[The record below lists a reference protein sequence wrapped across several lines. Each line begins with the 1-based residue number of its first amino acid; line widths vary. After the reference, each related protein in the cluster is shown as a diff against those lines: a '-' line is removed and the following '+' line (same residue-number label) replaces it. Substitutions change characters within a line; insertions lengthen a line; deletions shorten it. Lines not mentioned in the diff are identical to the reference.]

1 MPRDAMAEWLAKRN
15 AEKAAQRATPEHG
28 AVRQAQIKV
37 DQILE
42 QAKKTTTALTG
53 VKTGKTEKSSTPV
66 RQEEGRDAM
75 AEWLAARKESKVQQ
89 IAEQG
94 KYAVRNVGAL
104 YKAAT
109 GMWGELRKANEWQ
122 GLGVDAGIRQGYQAR
137 VPVRGGSQLQQQA
150 ENALQM
156 DKTGPYRQRLT
167 RVRGESL
174 EKLFTDSLNQ
184 NQTAEQHGQTIRQE
198 LQELRTA
205 GESGTDAAAAKEK
218 WDDVASRLY
227 YLAYSQSMSSDEY
240 NKLVSEVYDAYDA
253 YRSGVKGRSFGQRE
267 QKWTDALRGPVM
279 GDENYTA
286 AGKAQQNAMLAAAGG
301 IPTDRNTFGYEL
313 RYNQSTTRENIQ
325 YKSVDQLLDAAGK
338 HVDPQ
343 ADVTSQSQG
352 AATDAAIFGYLANVA
367 MTQEQYDRYM
377 QALDRYVKNAP
388 ATRAVSGYGTSDVV
402 SQLETYRQQ
411 REANGLRANEKGA
424 EDALNSYPEMS
435 AGSFLD
441 QVASGSERARDNLFQ
456 KYPAGLEQLLV
467 RGGGYAGK
475 ALGSLLNGFGAF
487 ENDLGDYFAAGGE
500 ENINYQNP
508 EWQEAKYQDWVRGRE
523 TSDLLQN
530 GGKFERWAAEQ
541 IPALPTA
548 ALEMAAA
555 STIAGAATGTME
567 SFAGGARQVSPLVT
581 SAATKAEKFAQMA
594 KQGSNIVTSSF
605 AAINSYG
612 EAESNGDA
620 RGEQFIRFAAGGL
633 LEYGT
638 NMLFG
643 GNPLIDAGDTGKV
656 TELVYKMTNNE
667 TIRKIV
673 SSAAFDRIGEG
684 LEEVAS
690 AIGSA
695 ALDYALTGEADLSWD
710 ELRDEFISGFALAM
724 ILSIGPDTAEVL
736 AKNDHEGNAKRI
748 TMFDA
753 AAQSDRG
760 ELNLQMGKY
769 AVEFLAGDEDM
780 MLANGWD
787 HVQRSAAKKS
797 WAQAVNEYNTVYR
810 NLVDAEAYWAKTG
823 EGKAYRGTDA
833 ERVIADARGSI
844 EGVDAKT
851 FSAETLEE
859 NVRQIRQAWDS
870 AEENATNFA
879 MTGRMD
885 AEIAK
890 MARIAESYL
899 DKAVQDGTMDAMTA
913 LNLRN
918 ELSMINEGA
927 TATLQAYLNAR
938 YGEGTPQ
945 TETRQE
951 PVQEATQDVNV
962 IRAEAENNAAV
973 NAAETGGIDNGRTE
987 IFDGGSQRDAGLG
1000 TGEQTGGMAAGAAAA
1015 EGERRNAYAGAGENG
1030 PANRRANLRPED
1042 AARAE
1047 RLNRYASL
1055 QSDTSL
1061 AQLVRG
1067 GSDAVTLAVIP
1078 ESMYDD
1084 GMREAKQAG
1093 TALGVDVVFVRG
1105 SMAMQRGDQL
1115 MRING
1120 VYDAAAKRAVVSATD
1135 IQYDGGKLAQHELFH
1150 VRANKDPALVQQA
1163 LQKVRET
1170 FGEEAFEQVAREYVQ
1185 SYSGAYQS
1193 MEDVY
1198 EEVLADAYAG
1208 MNRFRAGATHFTE
1221 AVQSEVQQSERASE
1235 PAQTS
1240 QETRGSPPA
1249 NVEERSGNP
1258 EKGKTFWE
1266 KMRAWKE
1273 GGAPDAAMEPSRT
1286 LQQAGI
1292 NELISLSS
1300 MLEKADGK
1308 SQTMREAIY
1317 DNLKY
1322 LQDDLIRPMAVGKK
1336 GDTLYCVVPART
1348 SMDMPRVVE
1357 MRKTNAGYE
1366 VEKVS
1371 SLSNAAIIKTL
1382 EGSDL
1387 LSANVQALDHAIQD
1401 FGYQTKAN
1409 AQLWVR
1415 PEKAKNGVPFADIF
1429 EARDARDFEA
1439 KFSLEEKQY
1448 ARVINEQLLENRDRI
1463 LEIEPVYELT
1473 GGEFAQGDKKL
1484 SDAVME
1490 EFEKFGGEVEREGF
1504 GAIKFSKKRIKNDIM
1519 HGIGRMKAMTF
1530 AAVPSVIQNGVE
1542 IGSEA
1547 NWKGRGYDTYVF
1559 AAPAKF
1565 GETNLL
1571 IGAVVTRDNRENKF
1585 YLHEVVDSEG
1595 NAIKIDRETGE
1606 IKTSSAVADGWASTP
1621 DALSKDRIAQTEGE
1635 VKQRFS
1641 LSEPVE
1647 RAGNLIAEH
1656 NLTQEKLEKAL
1667 EIGAFPSPSIAIVQA
1682 EQGHTNYGDYSVVF
1696 PASTIDPEADSRN
1709 RVYGADAW
1717 TPTSSNATVEYR
1729 VDADA
1734 KRAFE
1739 RSIRDLSGQVADGIF
1754 RGDSTL
1760 GKAGIEEET
1769 TKTSREIAEQIAQ
1782 YPEVKAAYLA
1792 DKGENISPVYK
1803 DREYDNI
1810 GNAALQRYTD
1820 NVGVQNLARIIVQMY
1835 VGDANSVAQAELQR
1849 VRQAIG
1855 EEYAERFARILDRK
1869 PERKAER
1876 VSEYAENKM
1885 YSGTRAED
1893 FIRHAWEMVQDGG
1906 QNRGEADKMAMQ
1918 DELDRKAPTQKV
1930 AAWAEKRLQDVIG
1943 EGGIYNNEDRY
1954 TSRGDRRSF
1963 EQTHWELN
1971 AENLVRAMAQA
1982 EERGANIMWYDAG
1995 GLLAAATPEYR
2006 SISEIHADEGR
2017 LQTLEQEAYEGKVM
2031 ELQQSLDNV
2040 VERILQETRHKAYGY
2055 QDESQLIT
2063 EALIKTAQGGDS
2075 LQSIREGMAAEEYDI
2090 DRATAMQIQE
2100 LFQQAKEIPTS
2111 YFEAKPQRVV
2121 GFDEAVALLAPAS
2134 APADLMARAEDA
2146 GLRVIRYTGQKDRIR
2161 VANELPGVKFSV
2173 QEELQ
2178 DIRENGI
2185 RGKELASEREETQP
2199 EDVLGYADDMGEP
2212 VLSESYFR
2220 DWVQQ
2225 QTNAMPQGFVWG
2237 KDVPFYSQTTDL
2249 SPKQAV
2255 ELLEAV
2261 TGKRW
2266 RVEPRKNGGWRAV
2279 ETDFAAKQ
2287 GMYTPQEAANRLN
2300 AAKKARAD
2308 ADAAAYRNG
2317 EAPARATTVAAE
2329 GVAKDS
2335 FRATP
2340 ALDKIGV
2347 KIDMGVTDYR
2357 TTKEMRQRAE
2367 AEYQTDKLIS
2377 KAERRWGATALEK
2390 NFARD
2395 IAAGR
2400 YSYADIPDTAR
2411 WDTVTD
2417 LANLYIDK
2425 RMLGEDLRLQ
2435 RKYAIRDALLY
2446 KAMELLPDELEL
2458 MSDPGGFDKE
2468 ALLVLNY
2475 RTPQRSMLKMF
2486 GDKRGEEINRYYF
2499 DPVTRNEA
2507 ERLRWMNRQLD
2518 AVREF
2523 QGEGDKVKGLNKAE
2537 SAYVHMALDIEA
2549 TVQRI
2554 NQSPNKAAI
2563 QKAVTELTKME
2574 TAQKASP
2581 DAEAREA
2588 EIQRVATELDLN
2600 AAESK
2605 WAQQYAQFLTQK
2617 DGIKGEIDEKKCA
2630 AAVKQYRQL
2639 FDDYYNAIA
2648 DFLVSHGDEPIGKID
2663 YYAPHLSTADK
2674 VNLLNQAFEALGFNA
2689 SATRLPAEIAG
2700 RTEDF
2705 RPNKRWTPFFQSR
2718 EGTQTEYDIVHG
2730 FESYVTYLSDVLFHT
2745 DDIQKIRALE
2755 NYTRLG
2761 GKNDFKNSLAEAIE
2775 LSRSGQRDEKLD
2787 FLRELKR
2794 VDDFAEPTT
2803 AEINKQ
2809 LDQYIAELFAAEKN
2823 NTRYSDL
2830 AVWLKNYGDVL
2841 AGKQFGGDR
2850 GAEHRGGRG
2859 ILKLGTQLTQA
2870 FARANVAGNVSSAV
2884 NQIAQL
2890 PTILG
2895 ERSKRSIAQA
2905 TAEFATGKLRQFQMD
2920 SDFITGK
2927 KGVDYISNTFADS
2940 FMSGMFKP
2948 AEFVDT
2954 MMSTIA
2960 ARAAYLDAIRDGKT
2974 HEEAMRAAD
2983 AYARSIMGDRTKGA
2997 KPLMFHSKT
3006 PVMQM
3011 VNMFQ
3016 IEALN
3021 SWEHVSQDLPR
3032 QFRQI
3037 AAESGKAKAARVL
3050 SSVILKTVLA
3060 AFVVNRVTEEL
3071 YGGTPAPFD
3080 IIGMC
3085 MNFIAS
3091 GEGLTTNDWIRYM
3104 LNKASNA
3111 MFGVDLFDDVP
3122 TPQEGFD
3129 WGNAV
3134 EDTLYNISNEVP
3146 FLSNLSGMVGVGDR
3160 TLMMPD
3166 LFGKGKDLWDAATEH
3181 GLISPESGEALL
3193 GLVTQAIP
3201 GGRQINKTYSGIKTI
3216 VEGGR
3221 TKGFGDKE
3229 RLQYPVERNVGTA
3242 LQNIL
3247 FGPNATP
3254 QANAYWASGLSSLS
3268 TKDTQTWQTLSKDG
3282 ADPIE
3287 TYNLLHEFI
3296 KINAD
3301 DTLTTDQA
3309 QRDIRDAINN
3319 SSLTDE
3325 QKAYLFRQEFGR
3337 RNKETGEYEHATDAM
3352 FETLMD
3358 EGVSWDGVT
3367 QFYNKLMQADG
3378 DENLSTNDKN
3388 RQKRTAIR
3396 ELDVRDSVK
3405 AYTYAEVFGVT
3416 DKETGAKST
3425 SKDEVFANMMDAGM
3439 SWDDVMDVYE
3449 EYRTLY
3455 EDESLSSSQQ
3465 ASEFAYWLDQHN
3477 IKGKKREAIRN
3488 GLKYY
3493 QMFAQEAERYTNL
3506 TEAGLSATDAKKVSD
3521 KLASAKGTGENGQLT
3536 TNDKVDVLLKQ
3547 NLTDTSLY
3555 KALSTVLSEETYDK
3569 LTEARSGGIGAKI
3582 WMQYWKK
3589 KAELSADKDAN
3600 GKSISGSKKA
3610 KILALINSLQL
3621 TAEQKDLLYRAEGYA
3636 ERDLYKAPW
3645 H

>member
-94 KYAVRNVGAL
+94 KYAVRNVGSL

-167 RVRGESL
+167 RSRGESL

-184 NQTAEQHGQTIRQE
+184 NKTAEQHGQTIRQE

-227 YLAYSQSMSSDEY
+227 YLAYSQSMSADEY

-286 AGKAQQNAMLAAAGG
+286 AGKAQQDAMLSAAGG
-301 IPTDRNTFGYEL
+301 IPEDRNTFGYEL

-377 QALDRYVKNAP
+377 QALDRYAKNAP

-402 SQLETYRQQ
+402 GQLETYRQQ

-487 ENDLGDYFAAGGE
+487 ENDLGDYFAEGGE

-541 IPALPTA
+541 ISGLTTA

-555 STIAGAATGTME
+555 STIAGAATGTMAN
-567 SFAGGARQVSPLVT
+567 FAGGSRQVSPLVT
-581 SAATKAEKFAQMA
+581 NAATKAEKFAQMA

-724 ILSIGPDTAEVL
+724 VLSIGPDAAEVL

-760 ELNLQMGKY
+760 ELNLQMEKY
-769 AVEFLAGDEDM
+769 AVEFLAGDEDL

-787 HVQRSAAKKS
+787 HLQRSEAKKS

-844 EGVDAKT
+844 EGVDSKT

-859 NVRQIRQAWDS
+859 NVRQIRKAWDS
-870 AEENATNFA
+870 AEENAENFA
-879 MTGRMD
+879 ITGRMD

-890 MARIAESYL
+890 MARTAESYL

-927 TATLQAYLNAR
+927 TANLQAYLNAR

-945 TETRQE
+945 VETQQE
-951 PVQEATQDVNV
+951 TVQEAAQGVNT

-1000 TGEQTGGMAAGAAAA
+1000 TGEQAGGMAAGAAAA
-1015 EGERRNAYAGAGENG
+1015 EGERRNTYTGAGENG

-1042 AARAE
+1042 EARAE

-1084 GMREAKQAG
+1084 GMRAAKQAG
-1093 TALGVDVVFVRG
+1093 AELGVDVVFVRG

-1208 MNRFRAGATHFTE
+1208 MNRFRAGATQFTE

-1240 QETRGSPPA
+1240 QETRGSPEGRFSLAGQKARTA
-1249 NVEERSGNP
+1249 NSQTLQLAEQMEQEGASREEIWQETGWTRTMDGQSWRFEIDNSEAEYRGGGDAQFRKNHADYAEYQDLLQKMFEGTISESEMQRMEQLDDIWSGEYARLRERVESGNATLADVLQHDSLYEAYP
-1258 EKGKTFWE
+1258 ELRDVKVRLESDTGSKN
-1266 KMRAWKE
+1266 
-1273 GGAPDAAMEPSRT
+1273 GSYDPST
-1286 LQQAGI
+1286 NTI
-1292 NELISLSS
+1292 TISEDKPGDSAKVGT
-1300 MLEKADGK
+1300 MLHEI
-1308 SQTMREAIY
+1308 Q
-1317 DNLKY
+1317 
-1322 LQDDLIRPMAVGKK
+1322 
-1336 GDTLYCVVPART
+1336 
-1348 SMDMPRVVE
+1348 
-1357 MRKTNAGYE
+1357 
-1366 VEKVS
+1366 
-1371 SLSNAAIIKTL
+1371 
-1382 EGSDL
+1382 
-1387 LSANVQALDHAIQD
+1387 HAIQQIEGWESGASPEYWAAREYENGD
-1401 FGYQTKAN
+1401 TASDRAQELYSRILNSLDKADQN
-1409 AQLWVR
+1409 KVIRYNELDREMEATFSAD
-1415 PEKAKNGVPFADIF
+1415 PESEAGKRYAKYEAEQDKLYEELYKNEWFRRLLDLQRKMENPQSAYYEMYLNTAGEI
-1429 EARDARDFEA
+1429 EARNVSERYRMAQ
-1439 KFSLEEKQY
+1439 EERRKTAPKGADENTLY
-1448 ARVINEQLLENRDRI
+1448 RGAGGISAEINEQYKSDLERWDRGGRNGNERLILGTTGPILQNLGAEDGNIYLNGWKISKIMRTHKEMSLQTIEALPQVLENPAIVLASRAVDTENANTR
-1463 LEIEPVYELT
+1463 LVM
-1473 GGEFAQGDKKL
+1473 FGDVRAENGK
-1484 SDAVME
+1484 AVQ
-1490 EFEKFGGEVEREGF
+1490 VVL
-1504 GAIKFSKKRIKNDIM
+1504 D
-1519 HGIGRMKAMTF
+1519 
-1530 AAVPSVIQNGVE
+1530 
-1542 IGSEA
+1542 
-1547 NWKGRGYDTYVF
+1547 
-1559 AAPAKF
+1559 
-1565 GETNLL
+1565 LL
-1571 IGAVVTRDNRENKF
+1571 
-1585 YLHEVVDSEG
+1585 
-1595 NAIKIDRETGE
+1595 
-1606 IKTSSAVADGWASTP
+1606 P
-1621 DALSKDRIAQTEGE
+1621 TEGGY
-1635 VKQRFS
+1635 RFEGMQKVNSAYTKDGGRLS
-1641 LSEPVE
+1641 LE
-1647 RAGNLIAEH
+1647 
-1656 NLTQEKLEKAL
+1656 
-1667 EIGAFPSPSIAIVQA
+1667 
-1682 EQGHTNYGDYSVVF
+1682 
-1696 PASTIDPEADSRN
+1696 DSD
-1709 RVYGADAW
+1709 VLY
-1717 TPTSSNATVEYR
+1717 T
-1729 VDADA
+1729 DA
-1734 KRAFE
+1734 KRAAQVL
-1739 RSIRDLSGQVADGIF
+1739 RSLGYQSGSPDGSHKGGYIGSIAYDADGVKIF
-1754 RGDSTL
+1754 GE
-1760 GKAGIEEET
+1760 KF
-1769 TKTSREIAEQIAQ
+1769 TS
-1782 YPEVKAAYLA
+1782 
-1792 DKGENISPVYK
+1792 
-1803 DREYDNI
+1803 
-1810 GNAALQRYTD
+1810 
-1820 NVGVQNLARIIVQMY
+1820 
-1835 VGDANSVAQAELQR
+1835 
-1849 VRQAIG
+1849 
-1855 EEYAERFARILDRK
+1855 
-1869 PERKAER
+1869 
-1876 VSEYAENKM
+1876 
-1885 YSGTRAED
+1885 
-1893 FIRHAWEMVQDGG
+1893 
-1906 QNRGEADKMAMQ
+1906 
-1918 DELDRKAPTQKV
+1918 
-1930 AAWAEKRLQDVIG
+1930 VIG
-1943 EGGIYNNEDRY
+1943 
-1954 TSRGDRRSF
+1954 T
-1963 EQTHWELN
+1963 
-1971 AENLVRAMAQA
+1971 
-1982 EERGANIMWYDAG
+1982 
-1995 GLLAAATPEYR
+1995 
-2006 SISEIHADEGR
+2006 
-2017 LQTLEQEAYEGKVM
+2017 LQ
-2031 ELQQSLDNV
+2031 
-2040 VERILQETRHKAYGY
+2040 
-2055 QDESQLIT
+2055 
-2063 EALIKTAQGGDS
+2063 
-2075 LQSIREGMAAEEYDI
+2075 
-2090 DRATAMQIQE
+2090 
-2100 LFQQAKEIPTS
+2100 
-2111 YFEAKPQRVV
+2111 
-2121 GFDEAVALLAPAS
+2121 
-2134 APADLMARAEDA
+2134 
-2146 GLRVIRYTGQKDRIR
+2146 
-2161 VANELPGVKFSV
+2161 KFSV

-2185 RGKELASEREETQP
+2185 RGKELASDREETQP
-2199 EDVLGYADDMGEP
+2199 EEVLGYADDRGEP
-2212 VLSESYFR
+2212 ILSESYFR

-2329 GVAKDS
+2329 GVAKDR

-2518 AVREF
+2518 EVREF

-2574 TAQKASP
+2574 TAQKDSP

-2588 EIQRVATELDLN
+2588 EIQRVATDLNLN

-2605 WAQQYAQFLTQK
+2605 WAQQYAQFLAQK

-2954 MMSTIA
+2954 TMSTIA

-2974 HEEAMRAAD
+2974 HEEAMRSAD

-3080 IIGMC
+3080 IIGMS

-3104 LNKASNA
+3104 FNKASNA

-3122 TPQEGFD
+3122 TPQEGFG
-3129 WGNAV
+3129 WGNAA

-3181 GLISPESGEALL
+3181 GLLSPESGEALL

-3301 DTLTTDQA
+3301 DTLTSDQA

-3319 SSLTDE
+3319 SGLTDE

-3425 SKDEVFANMMDAGM
+3425 SKDEAFANMMDAGM

-3455 EDESLSSSQQ
+3455 EDERLSSSQQ

-3477 IKGKKREAIRN
+3477 IKGKKREAIQN

-3536 TNDKVDVLLKQ
+3536 TNDKVDVLLNQ

-3636 ERDLYKAPW
+3636 ERDLYRAPW

>member
-15 AEKAAQRATPEHG
+15 AEKAAQRATPGHG

-42 QAKKTTTALTG
+42 QARKTTTALTG
-53 VKTGKTEKSSTPV
+53 VKTGKTEKSSTQV

-94 KYAVRNVGAL
+94 KYAVRNVGSL

-156 DKTGPYRQRLT
+156 DKAGPYRQRLT
-167 RVRGESL
+167 RSRGESL

-184 NQTAEQHGQTIRQE
+184 NQTAEQHSQTIRQE

-227 YLAYSQSMSSDEY
+227 YLAYSQSMSADEY

-286 AGKAQQNAMLAAAGG
+286 AGKAQQDAMLSAAGG
-301 IPTDRNTFGYEL
+301 IPEDRNTFGYEL

-377 QALDRYVKNAP
+377 QALDRYAKNAP

-402 SQLETYRQQ
+402 GQLETYRQQ

-487 ENDLGDYFAAGGE
+487 ENDLGDYFAEGGE
-500 ENINYQNP
+500 KNINYQNP

-541 IPALPTA
+541 ISGLTTA

-555 STIAGAATGTME
+555 STIAGAATGTMAN
-567 SFAGGARQVSPLVT
+567 FAGGSRQVSPLVT
-581 SAATKAEKFAQMA
+581 NAATKAEKFAQMA

-710 ELRDEFISGFALAM
+710 ELRDEFITGFALAM
-724 ILSIGPDTAEVL
+724 VLSIGPDAAEVL

-760 ELNLQMGKY
+760 ELNLQMEKY
-769 AVEFLAGDEDM
+769 AVEFLAGDEDL

-787 HVQRSAAKKS
+787 HVQRSEAKKS

-833 ERVIADARGSI
+833 ERVIANARGSI
-844 EGVDAKT
+844 EGVDSKT

-859 NVRQIRQAWDS
+859 NVRQIRKAWDS
-870 AEENATNFA
+870 AEENAANFA

-890 MARIAESYL
+890 MARTAESYL

-927 TATLQAYLNAR
+927 TANLQAYLNAR

-945 TETRQE
+945 AETQQE
-951 PVQEATQDVNV
+951 TVQEAAQGVNT

-1000 TGEQTGGMAAGAAAA
+1000 TGEQTGGMAAGAEAA

-1084 GMREAKQAG
+1084 GMRAAKQAG
-1093 TALGVDVVFVRG
+1093 AELGVDVVFVRG

-1208 MNRFRAGATHFTE
+1208 MNRFRAGATQFTE
-1221 AVQSEVQQSERASE
+1221 TVQGEVQQRERASE

-1240 QETRGSPPA
+1240 QETRGSPEGRFSLAGQKARTA
-1249 NVEERSGNP
+1249 NSQTLQLAEQMEQEGASREEIWQETGWTRTMDGQSWRFEIDNSEAEYRGGGDAQFRKNHADYAEYQDLLQKMFEGTISESEMQRMEQLDDIWSGEYARLRERVESGNATLADVLQHDSLYEAYP
-1258 EKGKTFWE
+1258 ELRDVKVRLESDTGSKN
-1266 KMRAWKE
+1266 
-1273 GGAPDAAMEPSRT
+1273 GSYDPST
-1286 LQQAGI
+1286 NTI
-1292 NELISLSS
+1292 TISEDKPGDSAKVGT
-1300 MLEKADGK
+1300 MLHEI
-1308 SQTMREAIY
+1308 Q
-1317 DNLKY
+1317 
-1322 LQDDLIRPMAVGKK
+1322 
-1336 GDTLYCVVPART
+1336 
-1348 SMDMPRVVE
+1348 
-1357 MRKTNAGYE
+1357 
-1366 VEKVS
+1366 
-1371 SLSNAAIIKTL
+1371 
-1382 EGSDL
+1382 
-1387 LSANVQALDHAIQD
+1387 HAIQQIEGWESGASPEYWAAREYESGD
-1401 FGYQTKAN
+1401 TASDRAQELYSRILNSLDKADQN
-1409 AQLWVR
+1409 KVIRYNELDREMEATFSAD
-1415 PEKAKNGVPFADIF
+1415 PESEAGKRYAKYEEEQDKLYEELYKNEWFRRLLDLQRQMENPQSAYYEMYLNTAGEI
-1429 EARDARDFEA
+1429 EARNVSERYRLAQ
-1439 KFSLEEKQY
+1439 EERRKTAPKGADENTLY
-1448 ARVINEQLLENRDRI
+1448 RGAGGISAEINEQYKSDLERWDRGGRNGNERLILGTTGPILQNLGAEDGNIYLNGWKISKIMRTHKEMSLQTIEALPQVLENPAIVLASRAVDTENANTR
-1463 LEIEPVYELT
+1463 LVM
-1473 GGEFAQGDKKL
+1473 FGDVRAENGK
-1484 SDAVME
+1484 AVQ
-1490 EFEKFGGEVEREGF
+1490 VVL
-1504 GAIKFSKKRIKNDIM
+1504 D
-1519 HGIGRMKAMTF
+1519 
-1530 AAVPSVIQNGVE
+1530 
-1542 IGSEA
+1542 
-1547 NWKGRGYDTYVF
+1547 
-1559 AAPAKF
+1559 
-1565 GETNLL
+1565 LL
-1571 IGAVVTRDNRENKF
+1571 
-1585 YLHEVVDSEG
+1585 
-1595 NAIKIDRETGE
+1595 
-1606 IKTSSAVADGWASTP
+1606 P
-1621 DALSKDRIAQTEGE
+1621 TEGGY
-1635 VKQRFS
+1635 RFEGMQKVNSAYTKDGGRLS
-1641 LSEPVE
+1641 LE
-1647 RAGNLIAEH
+1647 
-1656 NLTQEKLEKAL
+1656 
-1667 EIGAFPSPSIAIVQA
+1667 
-1682 EQGHTNYGDYSVVF
+1682 
-1696 PASTIDPEADSRN
+1696 DSD
-1709 RVYGADAW
+1709 VLY
-1717 TPTSSNATVEYR
+1717 T
-1729 VDADA
+1729 DA
-1734 KRAFE
+1734 KRAAQVL
-1739 RSIRDLSGQVADGIF
+1739 RSLGYRSGSPDGSHKGGYIGSIAYDADGVKISGEKF
-1754 RGDSTL
+1754 
-1760 GKAGIEEET
+1760 
-1769 TKTSREIAEQIAQ
+1769 TS
-1782 YPEVKAAYLA
+1782 
-1792 DKGENISPVYK
+1792 
-1803 DREYDNI
+1803 
-1810 GNAALQRYTD
+1810 
-1820 NVGVQNLARIIVQMY
+1820 
-1835 VGDANSVAQAELQR
+1835 
-1849 VRQAIG
+1849 
-1855 EEYAERFARILDRK
+1855 
-1869 PERKAER
+1869 
-1876 VSEYAENKM
+1876 
-1885 YSGTRAED
+1885 
-1893 FIRHAWEMVQDGG
+1893 
-1906 QNRGEADKMAMQ
+1906 
-1918 DELDRKAPTQKV
+1918 
-1930 AAWAEKRLQDVIG
+1930 VIG
-1943 EGGIYNNEDRY
+1943 
-1954 TSRGDRRSF
+1954 T
-1963 EQTHWELN
+1963 
-1971 AENLVRAMAQA
+1971 
-1982 EERGANIMWYDAG
+1982 
-1995 GLLAAATPEYR
+1995 
-2006 SISEIHADEGR
+2006 
-2017 LQTLEQEAYEGKVM
+2017 LQ
-2031 ELQQSLDNV
+2031 
-2040 VERILQETRHKAYGY
+2040 
-2055 QDESQLIT
+2055 
-2063 EALIKTAQGGDS
+2063 
-2075 LQSIREGMAAEEYDI
+2075 
-2090 DRATAMQIQE
+2090 
-2100 LFQQAKEIPTS
+2100 
-2111 YFEAKPQRVV
+2111 
-2121 GFDEAVALLAPAS
+2121 
-2134 APADLMARAEDA
+2134 
-2146 GLRVIRYTGQKDRIR
+2146 
-2161 VANELPGVKFSV
+2161 KFSV

-2185 RGKELASEREETQP
+2185 RGKELASDREETQP
-2199 EDVLGYADDMGEP
+2199 EDVLGYADDTGTLYAQFAREKVYDNLGNAVLQKYTDSVGVERLAWIAAQMDMGDARSVAATELQNIRQVVKEDYAERFGEKLDQKP
-2212 VLSESYFR
+2212 NLKEQRVNEYADRVMGDSSRAESFLRHAWEMVQGVGRTVAAEQRGTVQQTPPESYFR

-2287 GMYTPQEAANRLN
+2287 GIYTPQEAANRLN

-2458 MSDPGGFDKE
+2458 MSDPNGFNKE

-2523 QGEGDKVKGLNKAE
+2523 QGEGDKAKGLNKAE

-2588 EIQRVATELDLN
+2588 EIQRVATDLDLN

-2954 MMSTIA
+2954 TMSTIA

-3080 IIGMC
+3080 IIGMS

-3111 MFGVDLFDDVP
+3111 MFGTDLFDDVP

-3129 WGNAV
+3129 WGNAA

-3181 GLISPESGEALL
+3181 GLLSPESGEALL

-3254 QANAYWASGLSSLS
+3254 EANAYWASGLSSLS
-3268 TKDTQTWQTLSKDG
+3268 AKDTQTWQTLSKDG

-3301 DTLTTDQA
+3301 DTLTSDQA

-3319 SSLTDE
+3319 SGLTDE

-3352 FETLMD
+3352 FEALMD

-3378 DENLSTNDKN
+3378 DENLSNNDKN

-3477 IKGKKREAIRN
+3477 IKGKKREAIQN

-3582 WMQYWKK
+3582 WMQYWRK

-3636 ERDLYKAPW
+3636 ERDLYRAPW

>member
-15 AEKAAQRATPEHG
+15 AEKAAQRATPGHG

-42 QAKKTTTALTG
+42 QARKTTTALTG

-94 KYAVRNVGAL
+94 KYAVRNVGSL

-227 YLAYSQSMSSDEY
+227 YLAYSQSMSADEY
-240 NKLVSEVYDAYDA
+240 NKLVSEVYDAYDE

-286 AGKAQQNAMLAAAGG
+286 AGKAQQDAMLAAAGG
-301 IPTDRNTFGYEL
+301 IPEDRNTFGYEL

-377 QALDRYVKNAP
+377 QALDRYAKNAP

-402 SQLETYRQQ
+402 GQLETYRQQ

-487 ENDLGDYFAAGGE
+487 ENDLGDYFAEGGE
-500 ENINYQNP
+500 KNINYQNP
-508 EWQEAKYQDWVRGRE
+508 EWKEAKYQDWVRGRE

-541 IPALPTA
+541 ISGLTTA

-555 STIAGAATGTME
+555 STIAGAATGTMAN
-567 SFAGGARQVSPLVT
+567 FAGGSRQVSPLVT
-581 SAATKAEKFAQMA
+581 NAATKAEKFAQMA

-760 ELNLQMGKY
+760 ELNLQMEKY
-769 AVEFLAGDEDM
+769 AVEFLAGDEDL

-787 HVQRSAAKKS
+787 HVQRSTAKKS

-844 EGVDAKT
+844 EGVDSKT

-870 AEENATNFA
+870 AEENAANFA

-890 MARIAESYL
+890 MARTAESYL

-927 TATLQAYLNAR
+927 TANLQAYLNAR

-945 TETRQE
+945 VETQQE
-951 PVQEATQDVNV
+951 TVQEAAQGVNT

-1000 TGEQTGGMAAGAAAA
+1000 TGEQAGGMAAGAAAA
-1015 EGERRNAYAGAGENG
+1015 EGKRRNTYTGAGENG

-1067 GSDAVTLAVIP
+1067 GSDAVTLAVVP

-1093 TALGVDVVFVRG
+1093 AELGVDVVFVRG

-1135 IQYDGGKLAQHELFH
+1135 IQYDGGQLAQHELFH

-1208 MNRFRAGATHFTE
+1208 MNRFRAGATQFTE
-1221 AVQSEVQQSERASE
+1221 TVQGEVQQSERASE

-1240 QETRGSPPA
+1240 QETRGSPEGRFSLAGQKARTA
-1249 NVEERSGNP
+1249 NSQTLQLAEQMEQEGASREEIWQETGWARTMDGQSWRFEIDNSEAEYRGGGDAQFRKDHADYAEYQDLLQKMFEGTISESEMQRMEQLDDIWSGEYARLRERVESGNATLADVLQHDSLYEAYP
-1258 EKGKTFWE
+1258 ELRDVKVRLESDTGSKN
-1266 KMRAWKE
+1266 
-1273 GGAPDAAMEPSRT
+1273 GSYDPST
-1286 LQQAGI
+1286 NTI
-1292 NELISLSS
+1292 TISEDKPGDSAKVGT
-1300 MLEKADGK
+1300 MLHEI
-1308 SQTMREAIY
+1308 Q
-1317 DNLKY
+1317 
-1322 LQDDLIRPMAVGKK
+1322 
-1336 GDTLYCVVPART
+1336 
-1348 SMDMPRVVE
+1348 
-1357 MRKTNAGYE
+1357 
-1366 VEKVS
+1366 
-1371 SLSNAAIIKTL
+1371 
-1382 EGSDL
+1382 
-1387 LSANVQALDHAIQD
+1387 HAIQQIEGWESGASPEYWAAREYENGD
-1401 FGYQTKAN
+1401 TASDRAQELYSRILNSLDKADQN
-1409 AQLWVR
+1409 KVIRYNELDREMEATFSAD
-1415 PEKAKNGVPFADIF
+1415 PESEAGKRYAKYEAEQDKLYEELYKNEWFRRLLDLQRKMENPQSAYYEMYLNTAGEI
-1429 EARDARDFEA
+1429 EARNVSERYRMAQ
-1439 KFSLEEKQY
+1439 EERRKTAPKGADENTLY
-1448 ARVINEQLLENRDRI
+1448 RGAGGISAEINEQYKSDLERWDRGGRNGNERLILGTTGPILQNLGAEDGNIYLNGWKISKIMRTHKEMSLQTIEALPQVLENPAIVLASRAVDTENANTR
-1463 LEIEPVYELT
+1463 LVM
-1473 GGEFAQGDKKL
+1473 FGDVRAENGK
-1484 SDAVME
+1484 AVQ
-1490 EFEKFGGEVEREGF
+1490 VVL
-1504 GAIKFSKKRIKNDIM
+1504 D
-1519 HGIGRMKAMTF
+1519 
-1530 AAVPSVIQNGVE
+1530 
-1542 IGSEA
+1542 
-1547 NWKGRGYDTYVF
+1547 
-1559 AAPAKF
+1559 
-1565 GETNLL
+1565 LL
-1571 IGAVVTRDNRENKF
+1571 
-1585 YLHEVVDSEG
+1585 
-1595 NAIKIDRETGE
+1595 
-1606 IKTSSAVADGWASTP
+1606 P
-1621 DALSKDRIAQTEGE
+1621 TEGGY
-1635 VKQRFS
+1635 RFEGMQKVNSAYTKDGGRLS
-1641 LSEPVE
+1641 LE
-1647 RAGNLIAEH
+1647 
-1656 NLTQEKLEKAL
+1656 
-1667 EIGAFPSPSIAIVQA
+1667 
-1682 EQGHTNYGDYSVVF
+1682 
-1696 PASTIDPEADSRN
+1696 DSD
-1709 RVYGADAW
+1709 VLY
-1717 TPTSSNATVEYR
+1717 T
-1729 VDADA
+1729 DA
-1734 KRAFE
+1734 KRAAQVL
-1739 RSIRDLSGQVADGIF
+1739 RSLGYQSGSPDGSHKGGYIGSIAYDADGVKISGEKF
-1754 RGDSTL
+1754 
-1760 GKAGIEEET
+1760 
-1769 TKTSREIAEQIAQ
+1769 TS
-1782 YPEVKAAYLA
+1782 
-1792 DKGENISPVYK
+1792 
-1803 DREYDNI
+1803 
-1810 GNAALQRYTD
+1810 
-1820 NVGVQNLARIIVQMY
+1820 
-1835 VGDANSVAQAELQR
+1835 
-1849 VRQAIG
+1849 
-1855 EEYAERFARILDRK
+1855 
-1869 PERKAER
+1869 
-1876 VSEYAENKM
+1876 
-1885 YSGTRAED
+1885 
-1893 FIRHAWEMVQDGG
+1893 
-1906 QNRGEADKMAMQ
+1906 
-1918 DELDRKAPTQKV
+1918 
-1930 AAWAEKRLQDVIG
+1930 VIG
-1943 EGGIYNNEDRY
+1943 
-1954 TSRGDRRSF
+1954 T
-1963 EQTHWELN
+1963 
-1971 AENLVRAMAQA
+1971 
-1982 EERGANIMWYDAG
+1982 
-1995 GLLAAATPEYR
+1995 
-2006 SISEIHADEGR
+2006 
-2017 LQTLEQEAYEGKVM
+2017 LQ
-2031 ELQQSLDNV
+2031 
-2040 VERILQETRHKAYGY
+2040 
-2055 QDESQLIT
+2055 
-2063 EALIKTAQGGDS
+2063 
-2075 LQSIREGMAAEEYDI
+2075 
-2090 DRATAMQIQE
+2090 
-2100 LFQQAKEIPTS
+2100 
-2111 YFEAKPQRVV
+2111 
-2121 GFDEAVALLAPAS
+2121 
-2134 APADLMARAEDA
+2134 
-2146 GLRVIRYTGQKDRIR
+2146 
-2161 VANELPGVKFSV
+2161 KFSV

-2185 RGKELASEREETQP
+2185 RGKELASDREETQP
-2199 EDVLGYADDMGEP
+2199 EDVLGYADDTGTLYAQFAREKVYDNLGNAVLQKYTDSVGVERLAWIAAQMEMGDARSVAATELQNIRQVVKEDYAERFGEKLDQKP
-2212 VLSESYFR
+2212 NLKEQRVNEYADRVMGDSSRAESFLRHAWEMVQGVGRTVAAEQRGTVQQTPPESYFR

-2775 LSRSGQRDEKLD
+2775 LSRSGKRDEKLD

-2895 ERSKRSIAQA
+2895 ERSKSSIAQA
-2905 TAEFATGKLRQFQMD
+2905 ALEFSTGKLRQFQMD

-2954 MMSTIA
+2954 TMSTIA

-3060 AFVVNRVTEEL
+3060 AFVVNRVTEEI

-3080 IIGMC
+3080 IIGMS

-3104 LNKASNA
+3104 FNKASNA

-3181 GLISPESGEALL
+3181 GLLSPESGEALL

-3301 DTLTTDQA
+3301 DTLTSDQA

-3319 SSLTDE
+3319 SGLTDE

-3425 SKDEVFANMMDAGM
+3425 SKDEAFANMMDAGM

-3477 IKGKKREAIRN
+3477 IKGKKREAIQN

-3636 ERDLYKAPW
+3636 ERDLYRAPW

>member
-42 QAKKTTTALTG
+42 QARKTTTALTG
-53 VKTGKTEKSSTPV
+53 VKTGKTGKSSTPV

-94 KYAVRNVGAL
+94 KYAVRNVGSL

-137 VPVRGGSQLQQQA
+137 VPVRGGSQLHQQA

-174 EKLFTDSLNQ
+174 EKLFTDNLNQ

-227 YLAYSQSMSSDEY
+227 YLAYSQSMSADEY

-286 AGKAQQNAMLAAAGG
+286 AGKAQQDAMLAAAGG
-301 IPTDRNTFGYEL
+301 IPEDRNTFGYEL

-377 QALDRYVKNAP
+377 QALDRYAKNAP

-402 SQLETYRQQ
+402 GQLETYRQQ
-411 REANGLRANEKGA
+411 REANGLRANEQAA

-467 RGGGYAGK
+467 HGGGYAGK

-487 ENDLGDYFAAGGE
+487 ENDLGDYFAEGGE
-500 ENINYQNP
+500 KNINYQNP
-508 EWQEAKYQDWVRGRE
+508 EWREAKYQDWVRGRE

-541 IPALPTA
+541 ISGLTTA

-555 STIAGAATGTME
+555 STIAGAATGTMAN
-567 SFAGGARQVSPLVT
+567 FAGGSRQVSPLVT
-581 SAATKAEKFAQMA
+581 NAATKAEKFAQMA

-760 ELNLQMGKY
+760 ELNLQMEKY
-769 AVEFLAGDEDM
+769 AVEFLAGDEDL

-787 HVQRSAAKKS
+787 HVQRSEAKKS

-844 EGVDAKT
+844 EGVDSKT

-870 AEENATNFA
+870 AEENAANFA

-890 MARIAESYL
+890 MARTAESYL

-927 TATLQAYLNAR
+927 TANLQAYLNAR

-945 TETRQE
+945 AETQQE
-951 PVQEATQDVNV
+951 TVQEAAQGVNT

-1000 TGEQTGGMAAGAAAA
+1000 TGEQAGGMAAGAAAA
-1015 EGERRNAYAGAGENG
+1015 EGERRNTYTGAGENG

-1067 GSDAVTLAVIP
+1067 GSDAVTLAVVP

-1093 TALGVDVVFVRG
+1093 AELGVDVVFVRG

-1135 IQYDGGKLAQHELFH
+1135 IQYDGGQLAQHELFH
-1150 VRANKDPALVQQA
+1150 VRENKDPALVQQA

-1208 MNRFRAGATHFTE
+1208 MNRFRAGATQFTDT
-1221 AVQSEVQQSERASE
+1221 VQGEVQQSERASE

-1240 QETRGSPPA
+1240 QETRGSPEGRFSIQELE
-1249 NVEERSGNP
+1249 NGERIAVIEDGQDEFDRAKPSQYAAIAKRVIKR
-1258 EKGKTFWE
+1258 EFVGKTLPLGSE
-1266 KMRAWKE
+1266 DLAMIPPDAAGEYAYPAQRLITKNANNAKMRASAELNNLLEVSEFSHWARDLKKHPEAKLGFDYYTTKFEVGGHLFEGLINIANSEKGRVFYDITKIKE
-1273 GGAPDAAMEPSRT
+1273 IPGT
-1286 LQQAGI
+1286 I
-1292 NELISLSS
+1292 
-1300 MLEKADGK
+1300 EKRA
-1308 SQTMREAIY
+1308 T
-1317 DNLKY
+1317 
-1322 LQDDLIRPMAVGKK
+1322 PMAQSASDS
-1336 GDTLYCVVPART
+1336 GDL
-1348 SMDMPRVVE
+1348 SGE
-1357 MRKTNAGYE
+1357 S
-1366 VEKVS
+1366 VS
-1371 SLSNAAIIKTL
+1371 QN
-1382 EGSDL
+1382 
-1387 LSANVQALDHAIQD
+1387 QAD
-1401 FGYQTKAN
+1401 
-1409 AQLWVR
+1409 
-1415 PEKAKNGVPFADIF
+1415 
-1429 EARDARDFEA
+1429 
-1439 KFSLEEKQY
+1439 
-1448 ARVINEQLLENRDRI
+1448 
-1463 LEIEPVYELT
+1463 
-1473 GGEFAQGDKKL
+1473 
-1484 SDAVME
+1484 
-1490 EFEKFGGEVEREGF
+1490 
-1504 GAIKFSKKRIKNDIM
+1504 
-1519 HGIGRMKAMTF
+1519 
-1530 AAVPSVIQNGVE
+1530 
-1542 IGSEA
+1542 
-1547 NWKGRGYDTYVF
+1547 
-1559 AAPAKF
+1559 
-1565 GETNLL
+1565 
-1571 IGAVVTRDNRENKF
+1571 
-1585 YLHEVVDSEG
+1585 
-1595 NAIKIDRETGE
+1595 
-1606 IKTSSAVADGWASTP
+1606 
-1621 DALSKDRIAQTEGE
+1621 

-1734 KRAFE
+1734 KRSFE

-1963 EQTHWELN
+1963 EKTHWELN

-2146 GLRVIRYTGQKDRIR
+2146 GLRVIRYTDNADRIR

-2185 RGKELASEREETQP
+2185 RGKELASDREETQP
-2199 EDVLGYADDMGEP
+2199 EDVLGYADDMGEQ

-2220 DWVQQ
+2220 DWVQ

-2329 GVAKDS
+2329 GVAKDR

-2588 EIQRVATELDLN
+2588 EIQRVATDLDLN

-2954 MMSTIA
+2954 TMSTIA

-3021 SWEHVSQDLPR
+3021 NWEHVSQDLPR

-3080 IIGMC
+3080 IIGMS

-3104 LNKASNA
+3104 FNKASNA

-3129 WGNAV
+3129 WGNAA

-3181 GLISPESGEALL
+3181 GLLSPESGEALL

-3301 DTLTTDQA
+3301 DTLTSDQA

-3319 SSLTDE
+3319 SGLTDE

-3352 FETLMD
+3352 FEALMD

-3425 SKDEVFANMMDAGM
+3425 SKDEAFANMMDAGM

-3477 IKGKKREAIRN
+3477 IKGKKREAIQN

-3582 WMQYWKK
+3582 WMQYWRK

-3636 ERDLYKAPW
+3636 ERDLYRAPW

>member
-1 MPRDAMAEWLAKRN
+1 M
-15 AEKAAQRATPEHG
+15 
-28 AVRQAQIKV
+28 
-37 DQILE
+37 
-42 QAKKTTTALTG
+42 
-53 VKTGKTEKSSTPV
+53 
-66 RQEEGRDAM
+66 
-75 AEWLAARKESKVQQ
+75 
-89 IAEQG
+89 
-94 KYAVRNVGAL
+94 
-104 YKAAT
+104 
-109 GMWGELRKANEWQ
+109 
-122 GLGVDAGIRQGYQAR
+122 
-137 VPVRGGSQLQQQA
+137 
-150 ENALQM
+150 
-156 DKTGPYRQRLT
+156 
-167 RVRGESL
+167 
-174 EKLFTDSLNQ
+174 
-184 NQTAEQHGQTIRQE
+184 
-198 LQELRTA
+198 
-205 GESGTDAAAAKEK
+205 
-218 WDDVASRLY
+218 
-227 YLAYSQSMSSDEY
+227 
-240 NKLVSEVYDAYDA
+240 
-253 YRSGVKGRSFGQRE
+253 
-267 QKWTDALRGPVM
+267 
-279 GDENYTA
+279 
-286 AGKAQQNAMLAAAGG
+286 
-301 IPTDRNTFGYEL
+301 
-313 RYNQSTTRENIQ
+313 
-325 YKSVDQLLDAAGK
+325 
-338 HVDPQ
+338 
-343 ADVTSQSQG
+343 
-352 AATDAAIFGYLANVA
+352 
-367 MTQEQYDRYM
+367 
-377 QALDRYVKNAP
+377 
-388 ATRAVSGYGTSDVV
+388 
-402 SQLETYRQQ
+402 
-411 REANGLRANEKGA
+411 
-424 EDALNSYPEMS
+424 
-435 AGSFLD
+435 
-441 QVASGSERARDNLFQ
+441 
-456 KYPAGLEQLLV
+456 
-467 RGGGYAGK
+467 
-475 ALGSLLNGFGAF
+475 
-487 ENDLGDYFAAGGE
+487 
-500 ENINYQNP
+500 
-508 EWQEAKYQDWVRGRE
+508 
-523 TSDLLQN
+523 
-530 GGKFERWAAEQ
+530 
-541 IPALPTA
+541 
-548 ALEMAAA
+548 
-555 STIAGAATGTME
+555 
-567 SFAGGARQVSPLVT
+567 
-581 SAATKAEKFAQMA
+581 
-594 KQGSNIVTSSF
+594 
-605 AAINSYG
+605 
-612 EAESNGDA
+612 
-620 RGEQFIRFAAGGL
+620 
-633 LEYGT
+633 
-638 NMLFG
+638 
-643 GNPLIDAGDTGKV
+643 
-656 TELVYKMTNNE
+656 
-667 TIRKIV
+667 
-673 SSAAFDRIGEG
+673 
-684 LEEVAS
+684 
-690 AIGSA
+690 
-695 ALDYALTGEADLSWD
+695 
-710 ELRDEFISGFALAM
+710 
-724 ILSIGPDTAEVL
+724 
-736 AKNDHEGNAKRI
+736 
-748 TMFDA
+748 
-753 AAQSDRG
+753 
-760 ELNLQMGKY
+760 
-769 AVEFLAGDEDM
+769 
-780 MLANGWD
+780 
-787 HVQRSAAKKS
+787 
-797 WAQAVNEYNTVYR
+797 
-810 NLVDAEAYWAKTG
+810 
-823 EGKAYRGTDA
+823 
-833 ERVIADARGSI
+833 
-844 EGVDAKT
+844 
-851 FSAETLEE
+851 
-859 NVRQIRQAWDS
+859 
-870 AEENATNFA
+870 
-879 MTGRMD
+879 
-885 AEIAK
+885 
-890 MARIAESYL
+890 
-899 DKAVQDGTMDAMTA
+899 
-913 LNLRN
+913 
-918 ELSMINEGA
+918 
-927 TATLQAYLNAR
+927 
-938 YGEGTPQ
+938 
-945 TETRQE
+945 
-951 PVQEATQDVNV
+951 
-962 IRAEAENNAAV
+962 
-973 NAAETGGIDNGRTE
+973 
-987 IFDGGSQRDAGLG
+987 
-1000 TGEQTGGMAAGAAAA
+1000 
-1015 EGERRNAYAGAGENG
+1015 
-1030 PANRRANLRPED
+1030 
-1042 AARAE
+1042 
-1047 RLNRYASL
+1047 
-1055 QSDTSL
+1055 
-1061 AQLVRG
+1061 RG

-1084 GMREAKQAG
+1084 GMRAAKQAG
-1093 TALGVDVVFVRG
+1093 AELGVDVVFVRG
-1105 SMAMQRGDQL
+1105 SMAVQRGDQL

-1135 IQYDGGKLAQHELFH
+1135 IQYDGGQLAQHELFH

-1208 MNRFRAGATHFTE
+1208 MNRFRAGATQFTE

-1240 QETRGSPPA
+1240 QETRGSPEGKFSIQELE
-1249 NVEERSGNP
+1249 NGERIAVIEDGQDEFDRAKPSQYAAIAKRVIMR
-1258 EKGKTFWE
+1258 EFAGKTLPLSTE
-1266 KMRAWKE
+1266 DLARVNRNTAGEYAYPSNALKVGSAEYNAKMRASTELADLLAVSEFSHWAKDHKNHDTAEFGFDYYTTKFEVDGHLFE
-1273 GGAPDAAMEPSRT
+1273 GLINIANSNSGRT
-1286 LQQAGI
+1286 LYDVTKIREIPA
-1292 NELISLSS
+1292 ISRKPATLMAQSAPTFGNLS
-1300 MLEKADGK
+1300 
-1308 SQTMREAIY
+1308 
-1317 DNLKY
+1317 
-1322 LQDDLIRPMAVGKK
+1322 
-1336 GDTLYCVVPART
+1336 
-1348 SMDMPRVVE
+1348 
-1357 MRKTNAGYE
+1357 
-1366 VEKVS
+1366 
-1371 SLSNAAIIKTL
+1371 
-1382 EGSDL
+1382 
-1387 LSANVQALDHAIQD
+1387 
-1401 FGYQTKAN
+1401 
-1409 AQLWVR
+1409 
-1415 PEKAKNGVPFADIF
+1415 
-1429 EARDARDFEA
+1429 
-1439 KFSLEEKQY
+1439 EE
-1448 ARVINEQLLENRDRI
+1448 
-1463 LEIEPVYELT
+1463 
-1473 GGEFAQGDKKL
+1473 
-1484 SDAVME
+1484 S
-1490 EFEKFGGEVEREGF
+1490 
-1504 GAIKFSKKRIKNDIM
+1504 
-1519 HGIGRMKAMTF
+1519 
-1530 AAVPSVIQNGVE
+1530 
-1542 IGSEA
+1542 
-1547 NWKGRGYDTYVF
+1547 
-1559 AAPAKF
+1559 
-1565 GETNLL
+1565 
-1571 IGAVVTRDNRENKF
+1571 
-1585 YLHEVVDSEG
+1585 
-1595 NAIKIDRETGE
+1595 
-1606 IKTSSAVADGWASTP
+1606 
-1621 DALSKDRIAQTEGE
+1621 IAQDQAD

-1641 LSEPVE
+1641 MSEPVE

-1682 EQGHTNYGDYSVVF
+1682 EQGHTNFGDYSVVF

-1717 TPTSSNATVEYR
+1717 TPTSSDAIVEYR
-1729 VDADA
+1729 VNADA

-1739 RSIRDLSGQVADGIF
+1739 RSIRDLSWQVADGIF

-1963 EQTHWELN
+1963 EKTHWELN

-2031 ELQQSLDNV
+2031 ELQQSLDNI

-2146 GLRVIRYTGQKDRIR
+2146 GLRVIRYTDNADRIR

-2185 RGKELASEREETQP
+2185 RGKELASDREETQP
-2199 EDVLGYADDMGEP
+2199 EDVLGYADDMGEQ

-2220 DWVQQ
+2220 DWVQ

-2329 GVAKDS
+2329 GVAKDR

-2588 EIQRVATELDLN
+2588 EIQRVATDLDLN

-2775 LSRSGQRDEKLD
+2775 LSRSGKRDEKLD

-2954 MMSTIA
+2954 TMSTIA

-3080 IIGMC
+3080 IIGMS

-3104 LNKASNA
+3104 FNKASNA

-3129 WGNAV
+3129 WGNAA

-3181 GLISPESGEALL
+3181 GLLSPESGEALL

-3301 DTLTTDQA
+3301 DTLTSDQA

-3319 SSLTDE
+3319 SGLTDE

-3352 FETLMD
+3352 FEALMD

-3367 QFYNKLMQADG
+3367 KFYNKLMQADG

-3425 SKDEVFANMMDAGM
+3425 SKDEAFANMMDAGM

-3477 IKGKKREAIRN
+3477 IKGKKREAIQN

-3636 ERDLYKAPW
+3636 ERDLYRAPW

>member
-122 GLGVDAGIRQGYQAR
+122 GMGVDAGIQQGYR
-137 VPVRGGSQLQQQA
+137 PKLPVRTGSQLQQQA

-227 YLAYSQSMSSDEY
+227 YLAYSQSMSADEY

-286 AGKAQQNAMLAAAGG
+286 AGKAQQDAMLSAAGG
-301 IPTDRNTFGYEL
+301 IPEDRNTFGYEL

-377 QALDRYVKNAP
+377 QVLDRYAKNAP

-411 REANGLRANEKGA
+411 REANGLRANEQAA

-487 ENDLGDYFAAGGE
+487 ENDLGDYFAEGGE
-500 ENINYQNP
+500 KNINYRNP

-541 IPALPTA
+541 ISGLTTA

-555 STIAGAATGTME
+555 STIAGAATGTMAN
-567 SFAGGARQVSPLVT
+567 FAGGSRQVSPLVT
-581 SAATKAEKFAQMA
+581 NAATKAEKFAQMA
-594 KQGSNIVTSSF
+594 RQGSNIVTSSF

-760 ELNLQMGKY
+760 ELNLQMEKY
-769 AVEFLAGDEDM
+769 AVEFLAGDEDL

-797 WAQAVNEYNTVYR
+797 WAQAMNEYNTVYR

-823 EGKAYRGTDA
+823 EG
-833 ERVIADARGSI
+833 
-844 EGVDAKT
+844 
-851 FSAETLEE
+851 
-859 NVRQIRQAWDS
+859 
-870 AEENATNFA
+870 
-879 MTGRMD
+879 
-885 AEIAK
+885 
-890 MARIAESYL
+890 
-899 DKAVQDGTMDAMTA
+899 
-913 LNLRN
+913 
-918 ELSMINEGA
+918 
-927 TATLQAYLNAR
+927 
-938 YGEGTPQ
+938 TPQ

-951 PVQEATQDVNV
+951 PVQEAAQGVNT

-1000 TGEQTGGMAAGAAAA
+1000 AGEQTGGMAAGAAAA
-1015 EGERRNAYAGAGENG
+1015 EAERRNTYAGAGENG

-1093 TALGVDVVFVRG
+1093 AKLGVDVVFVRG

-1135 IQYDGGKLAQHELFH
+1135 IQYDGGQLAQHELFH
-1150 VRANKDPALVQQA
+1150 VRANSDPALVQQA

-1208 MNRFRAGATHFTE
+1208 MNRFRAGATQFAET
-1221 AVQSEVQQSERASE
+1221 VQSEVQQSERAYE

-1240 QETRGSPPA
+1240 QETRGSP
-1249 NVEERSGNP
+1249 
-1258 EKGKTFWE
+1258 
-1266 KMRAWKE
+1266 E
-1273 GGAPDAAMEPSRT
+1273 GR
-1286 LQQAGI
+1286 
-1292 NELISLSS
+1292 
-1300 MLEKADGK
+1300 
-1308 SQTMREAIY
+1308 
-1317 DNLKY
+1317 
-1322 LQDDLIRPMAVGKK
+1322 
-1336 GDTLYCVVPART
+1336 
-1348 SMDMPRVVE
+1348 
-1357 MRKTNAGYE
+1357 
-1366 VEKVS
+1366 
-1371 SLSNAAIIKTL
+1371 
-1382 EGSDL
+1382 
-1387 LSANVQALDHAIQD
+1387 
-1401 FGYQTKAN
+1401 
-1409 AQLWVR
+1409 
-1415 PEKAKNGVPFADIF
+1415 
-1429 EARDARDFEA
+1429 
-1439 KFSLEEKQY
+1439 FSLEEKRY
-1448 ARVINEQLLENRDRI
+1448 AKIINEQLLENRERI
-1463 LEIEPVYELT
+1463 EEIDPVYELT
-1473 GGEFAQGDKKL
+1473 GEEFAHSDKKL

-1504 GAIKFSKKRIKNDIM
+1504 GTVKFSKKRIKNDIM

-1530 AAVPSVIQNGVE
+1530 AAVPSVIQDGVE
-1542 IGSEA
+1542 IGREA

-1559 AAPAKF
+1559 AAPAKL
-1565 GETNLL
+1565 GDTGLL

-1595 NAIKIDRETGE
+1595 NAIKIDRATGE
-1606 IKTSSAVADGWASTP
+1606 IKTSSDVSDGWASTP
-1621 DALSKDRIAQTEGE
+1621 DALSGNSIAQTGE
-1635 VKQRFS
+1635 DVKQRFS

-1803 DREYDNI
+1803 DREYDNL

-1820 NVGVQNLARIIVQMY
+1820 NIGVQNLAWIIAQMDM
-1835 VGDANSVAQAELQR
+1835 GDANSVAQAELQR

-1963 EQTHWELN
+1963 EQTHWEMN

-2075 LQSIREGMAAEEYDI
+2075 LQSIREGMATEEYDI

-2146 GLRVIRYTGQKDRIR
+2146 GLRVIRYTGQEDRIR

-2317 EAPARATTVAAE
+2317 EATARATTVAAE

-2523 QGEGDKVKGLNKAE
+2523 QGEGDKAKGLNKAE

-2588 EIQRVATELDLN
+2588 EIQRVATDLDLN

-2775 LSRSGQRDEKLD
+2775 LSRSGKRDEKLD

-3080 IIGMC
+3080 IIGMS

-3091 GEGLTTNDWIRYM
+3091 GVGLTTNDWIRYM

-3111 MFGVDLFDDVP
+3111 MFGTDMFDDVP

-3181 GLISPESGEALL
+3181 GVISPESGEALL

-3216 VEGGR
+3216 VKGGR

-3319 SSLTDE
+3319 SGLTDE

-3425 SKDEVFANMMDAGM
+3425 SKDEAFANMMDAGM

-3477 IKGKKREAIRN
+3477 IKGKKREAIQN

-3582 WMQYWKK
+3582 WMQYWRK

-3636 ERDLYKAPW
+3636 ERDLYRAPW

>member
-94 KYAVRNVGAL
+94 KYAVRNVGSL

-227 YLAYSQSMSSDEY
+227 YLAYSQSMSADEY
-240 NKLVSEVYDAYDA
+240 NKLVSDVYDAYDA

-377 QALDRYVKNAP
+377 QALDRYAKNAP

-467 RGGGYAGK
+467 HGGGYAGK

-487 ENDLGDYFAAGGE
+487 ENDLGDYFAEGGE
-500 ENINYQNP
+500 KNINYQNP

-541 IPALPTA
+541 ISGLTTA

-555 STIAGAATGTME
+555 STIAGAATGTMAN
-567 SFAGGARQVSPLVT
+567 FAGGSRQVSPLVT
-581 SAATKAEKFAQMA
+581 NAATKAEKFAQMA
-594 KQGSNIVTSSF
+594 KQGSNIVMSSF

-760 ELNLQMGKY
+760 ELNLQMEKY
-769 AVEFLAGDEDM
+769 AVEFLAGDEDL

-787 HVQRSAAKKS
+787 HLQRSEAKKS

-844 EGVDAKT
+844 EGVDSKT

-859 NVRQIRQAWDS
+859 NVRQIRKAWDS
-870 AEENATNFA
+870 AVENAENFA

-890 MARIAESYL
+890 MARTAESYL

-927 TATLQAYLNAR
+927 TANLQAYLNAR

-945 TETRQE
+945 VETQQE
-951 PVQEATQDVNV
+951 TVQEAAQGVNT

-1000 TGEQTGGMAAGAAAA
+1000 TGEQAGGMAAGAAAA
-1015 EGERRNAYAGAGENG
+1015 EGERRNTYTGAGENG

-1084 GMREAKQAG
+1084 GMRAAKQAG
-1093 TALGVDVVFVRG
+1093 AELGVDVVFVRG

-1135 IQYDGGKLAQHELFH
+1135 IQYDGGQLAQHELFH
-1150 VRANKDPALVQQA
+1150 VRANKDPALVQKA

-1198 EEVLADAYAG
+1198 EEVIADAYAG
-1208 MNRFRAGATHFTE
+1208 MNRFRAGATQFTE
-1221 AVQSEVQQSERASE
+1221 TVQGEVQQSERASE

-1249 NVEERSGNP
+1249 NAEERSGNP

-1322 LQDDLIRPMAVGKK
+1322 LQDDLIRPMAIGRK
-1336 GDTLYCVVPART
+1336 GETLYCVVPART

-1366 VEKVS
+1366 VKAVS

-1409 AQLWVR
+1409 TQLWVR

-1439 KFSLEEKQY
+1439 KFSLAGQKARTANSQTLQLAEQMEQEGASREEIWQETGWTRTMDGQSWRFEIDNSEAEYRGGGDAQFRKDHADYAEYQDLLQKMFEGTISESEMQRMEQLDDIWSGEY
-1448 ARVINEQLLENRDRI
+1448 ARLRERVESGNATLADVLQHDSLYEAYPELRDVKVRLESDTGSKNGSYDPSTNTITISEDKPGDSAKVGTMLHEIQHAIQQIEGWESGASPEYWAAREYESGDTASDRAQELYSRILNSLDKADQNKVIRYNELDREMEAIFSADPESEAGKRYAKYEAEQDKLYEELYKNEWFRRLLDLQRKMENPQSAYYEMYLNTAGEIEARNVSERYRMEQEERRKTAPKGADENTLFRGAGGISAEINEQYKSDLERWDKEGRNGNERLILGTTGPILQNLGAEDGNIYLNGWKISKIMHTHKEMSLRTFEALPQVLENPSLVLASRAVRTRGVNTRLVMFGDVRAENGKAVQVVLDLLPAEGGYRLDGMQKVNSAYTKDGGRLS
-1463 LEIEPVYELT
+1463 LE
-1473 GGEFAQGDKKL
+1473 D
-1484 SDAVME
+1484 SDVLY
-1490 EFEKFGGEVEREGF
+1490 
-1504 GAIKFSKKRIKNDIM
+1504 
-1519 HGIGRMKAMTF
+1519 T
-1530 AAVPSVIQNGVE
+1530 
-1542 IGSEA
+1542 
-1547 NWKGRGYDTYVF
+1547 
-1559 AAPAKF
+1559 
-1565 GETNLL
+1565 
-1571 IGAVVTRDNRENKF
+1571 
-1585 YLHEVVDSEG
+1585 
-1595 NAIKIDRETGE
+1595 
-1606 IKTSSAVADGWASTP
+1606 
-1621 DALSKDRIAQTEGE
+1621 
-1635 VKQRFS
+1635 
-1641 LSEPVE
+1641 
-1647 RAGNLIAEH
+1647 
-1656 NLTQEKLEKAL
+1656 
-1667 EIGAFPSPSIAIVQA
+1667 
-1682 EQGHTNYGDYSVVF
+1682 
-1696 PASTIDPEADSRN
+1696 
-1709 RVYGADAW
+1709 
-1717 TPTSSNATVEYR
+1717 
-1729 VDADA
+1729 DA
-1734 KRAFE
+1734 KRAAQVL
-1739 RSIRDLSGQVADGIF
+1739 RSLGYRSGSPDGLHKDGYIGSIAYAADGVKISGEKF
-1754 RGDSTL
+1754 
-1760 GKAGIEEET
+1760 
-1769 TKTSREIAEQIAQ
+1769 TS
-1782 YPEVKAAYLA
+1782 
-1792 DKGENISPVYK
+1792 
-1803 DREYDNI
+1803 
-1810 GNAALQRYTD
+1810 
-1820 NVGVQNLARIIVQMY
+1820 
-1835 VGDANSVAQAELQR
+1835 
-1849 VRQAIG
+1849 
-1855 EEYAERFARILDRK
+1855 
-1869 PERKAER
+1869 
-1876 VSEYAENKM
+1876 
-1885 YSGTRAED
+1885 
-1893 FIRHAWEMVQDGG
+1893 
-1906 QNRGEADKMAMQ
+1906 
-1918 DELDRKAPTQKV
+1918 
-1930 AAWAEKRLQDVIG
+1930 VIG
-1943 EGGIYNNEDRY
+1943 
-1954 TSRGDRRSF
+1954 T
-1963 EQTHWELN
+1963 
-1971 AENLVRAMAQA
+1971 
-1982 EERGANIMWYDAG
+1982 
-1995 GLLAAATPEYR
+1995 
-2006 SISEIHADEGR
+2006 
-2017 LQTLEQEAYEGKVM
+2017 LQ
-2031 ELQQSLDNV
+2031 
-2040 VERILQETRHKAYGY
+2040 
-2055 QDESQLIT
+2055 
-2063 EALIKTAQGGDS
+2063 
-2075 LQSIREGMAAEEYDI
+2075 
-2090 DRATAMQIQE
+2090 
-2100 LFQQAKEIPTS
+2100 
-2111 YFEAKPQRVV
+2111 
-2121 GFDEAVALLAPAS
+2121 
-2134 APADLMARAEDA
+2134 
-2146 GLRVIRYTGQKDRIR
+2146 
-2161 VANELPGVKFSV
+2161 KFSV

-2185 RGKELASEREETQP
+2185 RGKELESDREETQP
-2199 EDVLGYADDMGEP
+2199 EDVLGYADDRGEP

-2308 ADAAAYRNG
+2308 ADAAAYRDG

-2329 GVAKDS
+2329 GVAKDR

-2588 EIQRVATELDLN
+2588 EIQRVATDLDLN

-2954 MMSTIA
+2954 TMSTIA

-2974 HEEAMRAAD
+2974 HEAAMRSAD

-3080 IIGMC
+3080 IIGMS

-3091 GEGLTTNDWIRYM
+3091 GEGLTNNDWIRYM
-3104 LNKASNA
+3104 FNKASNA
-3111 MFGVDLFDDVP
+3111 MLGVDLFDDVP

-3129 WGNAV
+3129 WGNAA

-3181 GLISPESGEALL
+3181 GLLSPESGEALL

-3216 VEGGR
+3216 VERGR

-3301 DTLTTDQA
+3301 DTLTSDQA

-3319 SSLTDE
+3319 SGLTDE

-3352 FETLMD
+3352 FEALMD

-3425 SKDEVFANMMDAGM
+3425 SKDEAFANMMDAGM

-3477 IKGKKREAIRN
+3477 IKGKKREAIQN

-3569 LTEARSGGIGAKI
+3569 LTEARSGGIGAKV
-3582 WMQYWKK
+3582 WMKYWQQ

-3621 TAEQKDLLYRAEGYA
+3621 TTEQKDLLYRAEGYA

>member
-15 AEKAAQRATPEHG
+15 AEKAAQRATPGHG

-42 QAKKTTTALTG
+42 QARKTTTALTG

-94 KYAVRNVGAL
+94 KYAVRNVGSL

-156 DKTGPYRQRLT
+156 DKTGPYSQRLT
-167 RVRGESL
+167 RSRGESL

-227 YLAYSQSMSSDEY
+227 YLAYSQSMSADEY

-279 GDENYTA
+279 GDENYTE
-286 AGKAQQNAMLAAAGG
+286 AGKAQQDAMLSAAGG
-301 IPTDRNTFGYEL
+301 IPEDRNTFGYEL

-377 QALDRYVKNAP
+377 QALDRYAKNAP

-402 SQLETYRQQ
+402 GQLETYRQQ

-487 ENDLGDYFAAGGE
+487 ENDLGDYFAEGGE

-541 IPALPTA
+541 ISGLTTA

-555 STIAGAATGTME
+555 STIAGAATGTMAN
-567 SFAGGARQVSPLVT
+567 FAGGGRQVSPLVT
-581 SAATKAEKFAQMA
+581 NAATKAEKFAQMA

-760 ELNLQMGKY
+760 ELNLQMEKY
-769 AVEFLAGDEDM
+769 AVEFLAGDEDL

-787 HVQRSAAKKS
+787 HVQRSEAKKS

-844 EGVDAKT
+844 EGVDSKT

-859 NVRQIRQAWDS
+859 NVRQIRKAWDS
-870 AEENATNFA
+870 AEENAENFA

-890 MARIAESYL
+890 MARTAESYL

-927 TATLQAYLNAR
+927 TANLQAYLNAR

-945 TETRQE
+945 AETQQE
-951 PVQEATQDVNV
+951 TVQEAAQGVNT

-987 IFDGGSQRDAGLG
+987 IFDGGSQRDAGMG

-1015 EGERRNAYAGAGENG
+1015 EGERRNTYTGAGENG

-1084 GMREAKQAG
+1084 GMRAAKQAG
-1093 TALGVDVVFVRG
+1093 AELGVDVVFVRG

-1208 MNRFRAGATHFTE
+1208 MNRFRAGATQFTE

-1240 QETRGSPPA
+1240 QETRGSPEGRFSLAGQKARTA
-1249 NVEERSGNP
+1249 NSQTLQLAEQMEQEGASREEIWQETGWTRTMDGQSWRFEIDNSEAEYRGGGDAQFRKNHADYAEYQDLLQKMFEGTISESEMQRMEQLDDIWSGEYARLRERVESGNATLADVLQHDSLYEAYP
-1258 EKGKTFWE
+1258 ELRDVKVRLESDTGSKN
-1266 KMRAWKE
+1266 
-1273 GGAPDAAMEPSRT
+1273 GSYDPST
-1286 LQQAGI
+1286 NTI
-1292 NELISLSS
+1292 TISEDKPGDSAKVGT
-1300 MLEKADGK
+1300 MLHEI
-1308 SQTMREAIY
+1308 Q
-1317 DNLKY
+1317 
-1322 LQDDLIRPMAVGKK
+1322 
-1336 GDTLYCVVPART
+1336 
-1348 SMDMPRVVE
+1348 
-1357 MRKTNAGYE
+1357 
-1366 VEKVS
+1366 
-1371 SLSNAAIIKTL
+1371 
-1382 EGSDL
+1382 
-1387 LSANVQALDHAIQD
+1387 HAIQQIEGWESGASPEYWAAREYENGD
-1401 FGYQTKAN
+1401 TASDRAQELYSRILNSLDKADQN
-1409 AQLWVR
+1409 KVIRYNELDREMEATFSAD
-1415 PEKAKNGVPFADIF
+1415 PESEAGKRYAKYEAEQDKLYEELYKNEWFRRLLDLQRQMENPQSAYYEMYLNTAGEI
-1429 EARDARDFEA
+1429 EARNVSERYRMAQ
-1439 KFSLEEKQY
+1439 EERRKT
-1448 ARVINEQLLENRDRI
+1448 APKGADENTLFRGAGGISAEINEQYKSELERWDREGRNGNERLILGTTGPILQNLGAENGNIYLNGWKISKIMRTHKEMSLRTFEALPQVLENPSLVLASRAVRTRGANTR
-1463 LEIEPVYELT
+1463 LVM
-1473 GGEFAQGDKKL
+1473 FGDVRAENGK
-1484 SDAVME
+1484 AVQ
-1490 EFEKFGGEVEREGF
+1490 VVL
-1504 GAIKFSKKRIKNDIM
+1504 D
-1519 HGIGRMKAMTF
+1519 
-1530 AAVPSVIQNGVE
+1530 
-1542 IGSEA
+1542 
-1547 NWKGRGYDTYVF
+1547 
-1559 AAPAKF
+1559 
-1565 GETNLL
+1565 LL
-1571 IGAVVTRDNRENKF
+1571 
-1585 YLHEVVDSEG
+1585 
-1595 NAIKIDRETGE
+1595 
-1606 IKTSSAVADGWASTP
+1606 P
-1621 DALSKDRIAQTEGE
+1621 TEGGYRLDGMQK
-1635 VKQRFS
+1635 VNSAYTKDGGRLS
-1641 LSEPVE
+1641 LE
-1647 RAGNLIAEH
+1647 
-1656 NLTQEKLEKAL
+1656 
-1667 EIGAFPSPSIAIVQA
+1667 
-1682 EQGHTNYGDYSVVF
+1682 
-1696 PASTIDPEADSRN
+1696 DSN
-1709 RVYGADAW
+1709 VLY
-1717 TPTSSNATVEYR
+1717 T
-1729 VDADA
+1729 DA
-1734 KRAFE
+1734 KRAAQVL
-1739 RSIRDLSGQVADGIF
+1739 RSLGYRSGSPDGLHKDGYIGSIAYDADGVKISGEKF
-1754 RGDSTL
+1754 
-1760 GKAGIEEET
+1760 
-1769 TKTSREIAEQIAQ
+1769 TS
-1782 YPEVKAAYLA
+1782 
-1792 DKGENISPVYK
+1792 
-1803 DREYDNI
+1803 
-1810 GNAALQRYTD
+1810 
-1820 NVGVQNLARIIVQMY
+1820 
-1835 VGDANSVAQAELQR
+1835 
-1849 VRQAIG
+1849 
-1855 EEYAERFARILDRK
+1855 
-1869 PERKAER
+1869 
-1876 VSEYAENKM
+1876 
-1885 YSGTRAED
+1885 
-1893 FIRHAWEMVQDGG
+1893 
-1906 QNRGEADKMAMQ
+1906 
-1918 DELDRKAPTQKV
+1918 
-1930 AAWAEKRLQDVIG
+1930 VIG
-1943 EGGIYNNEDRY
+1943 
-1954 TSRGDRRSF
+1954 
-1963 EQTHWELN
+1963 
-1971 AENLVRAMAQA
+1971 
-1982 EERGANIMWYDAG
+1982 
-1995 GLLAAATPEYR
+1995 P
-2006 SISEIHADEGR
+2006 
-2017 LQTLEQEAYEGKVM
+2017 LQ
-2031 ELQQSLDNV
+2031 
-2040 VERILQETRHKAYGY
+2040 
-2055 QDESQLIT
+2055 
-2063 EALIKTAQGGDS
+2063 
-2075 LQSIREGMAAEEYDI
+2075 
-2090 DRATAMQIQE
+2090 
-2100 LFQQAKEIPTS
+2100 
-2111 YFEAKPQRVV
+2111 
-2121 GFDEAVALLAPAS
+2121 
-2134 APADLMARAEDA
+2134 
-2146 GLRVIRYTGQKDRIR
+2146 
-2161 VANELPGVKFSV
+2161 KFSV

-2178 DIRENGI
+2178 DIRKNGI
-2185 RGKELASEREETQP
+2185 RGKELAGDREETQP
-2199 EDVLGYADDMGEP
+2199 EDVLGYADDRGEP
-2212 VLSESYFR
+2212 ILSESYFR

-2287 GMYTPQEAANRLN
+2287 GMYTPQEAADRLN

-2549 TVQRI
+2549 TAQRI

-2588 EIQRVATELDLN
+2588 EIQRVATDLDLN

-2617 DGIKGEIDEKKCA
+2617 DGLKGEIDEKKCA

-2809 LDQYIAELFAAEKN
+2809 LDQYIAELFASEKN

-2954 MMSTIA
+2954 TMSTIA

-3080 IIGMC
+3080 IIGMS

-3111 MFGVDLFDDVP
+3111 MFGVDLFDNVP

-3129 WGNAV
+3129 WGNAA

-3181 GLISPESGEALL
+3181 GLLSPESGEALL

-3254 QANAYWASGLSSLS
+3254 EANAYWASGLSSLS

-3301 DTLTTDQA
+3301 DTLTSDQA

-3319 SSLTDE
+3319 SGLTDE

-3352 FETLMD
+3352 FEALMD

-3477 IKGKKREAIRN
+3477 IKGKKREAIQN

-3506 TEAGLSATDAKKVSD
+3506 TEAGLSAADAKKVSD

-3555 KALSTVLSEETYDK
+3555 KALSTVLSEETYNK

-3582 WMQYWKK
+3582 WMQYWRK

-3636 ERDLYKAPW
+3636 ERDLYRAPW

>member
-15 AEKAAQRATPEHG
+15 AEKAAQRATPGHG

-42 QAKKTTTALTG
+42 QARKTTTALTG

-94 KYAVRNVGAL
+94 KYAVRNVGSL

-167 RVRGESL
+167 RSRGESL

-227 YLAYSQSMSSDEY
+227 YLAYSQSMSADEY

-286 AGKAQQNAMLAAAGG
+286 AGKAQQDAMLAAAGG
-301 IPTDRNTFGYEL
+301 IPEDRNTFGYEL
-313 RYNQSTTRENIQ
+313 RYNQGTTRENIQ

-377 QALDRYVKNAP
+377 QALDRYAKNAP

-402 SQLETYRQQ
+402 GQLETYRQQ
-411 REANGLRANEKGA
+411 REANGLRANEQAA

-467 RGGGYAGK
+467 HGGGYAGK

-487 ENDLGDYFAAGGE
+487 ENDLGDYFAEGGE
-500 ENINYQNP
+500 KNINYQNP

-541 IPALPTA
+541 ISGLTTA

-555 STIAGAATGTME
+555 STIAGAATGTMAN
-567 SFAGGARQVSPLVT
+567 FAGGSRQVSPLVT
-581 SAATKAEKFAQMA
+581 NAATKAEKFAQMA

-760 ELNLQMGKY
+760 ELNLQMEKY
-769 AVEFLAGDEDM
+769 AVEFLAGDEDL

-787 HVQRSAAKKS
+787 HVQRSEAKKS

-844 EGVDAKT
+844 EGVDSKT

-870 AEENATNFA
+870 AEENAANFA

-890 MARIAESYL
+890 MARTAESYL

-927 TATLQAYLNAR
+927 TANLQAYLNAR

-945 TETRQE
+945 AETQQE
-951 PVQEATQDVNV
+951 TVQEAAQGVNT

-1000 TGEQTGGMAAGAAAA
+1000 TGEQAGGMAAGAAAA
-1015 EGERRNAYAGAGENG
+1015 EGERRNTYTGAGENG

-1067 GSDAVTLAVIP
+1067 GSDAVTLAVVP

-1093 TALGVDVVFVRG
+1093 AELGVDVVFVRG

-1135 IQYDGGKLAQHELFH
+1135 IQYDGGQLAQHELFH

-1208 MNRFRAGATHFTE
+1208 MNRFRAGATQFTE
-1221 AVQSEVQQSERASE
+1221 TVQGEVQQSERASE

-1240 QETRGSPPA
+1240 QETRGSPEGRFSIQELE
-1249 NVEERSGNP
+1249 NGERIAVIEDGQDEFDRAKPSQYAAIAKRVIKR
-1258 EKGKTFWE
+1258 EFVGKTLPLGSE
-1266 KMRAWKE
+1266 DLAMIPPDAAGEYAYPAQRLITKNANNAKMRASAELNNLLEVSEFSHWARDLKKHPEATLGFDYYTTKFEVGGHLFEGLINIANSEKGRVFYDITKIKE
-1273 GGAPDAAMEPSRT
+1273 IPGT
-1286 LQQAGI
+1286 I
-1292 NELISLSS
+1292 
-1300 MLEKADGK
+1300 EKRA
-1308 SQTMREAIY
+1308 T
-1317 DNLKY
+1317 
-1322 LQDDLIRPMAVGKK
+1322 PMAQSASDS
-1336 GDTLYCVVPART
+1336 GDL
-1348 SMDMPRVVE
+1348 SGE
-1357 MRKTNAGYE
+1357 S
-1366 VEKVS
+1366 VS
-1371 SLSNAAIIKTL
+1371 QN
-1382 EGSDL
+1382 
-1387 LSANVQALDHAIQD
+1387 QAD
-1401 FGYQTKAN
+1401 
-1409 AQLWVR
+1409 
-1415 PEKAKNGVPFADIF
+1415 
-1429 EARDARDFEA
+1429 
-1439 KFSLEEKQY
+1439 
-1448 ARVINEQLLENRDRI
+1448 
-1463 LEIEPVYELT
+1463 
-1473 GGEFAQGDKKL
+1473 
-1484 SDAVME
+1484 
-1490 EFEKFGGEVEREGF
+1490 
-1504 GAIKFSKKRIKNDIM
+1504 
-1519 HGIGRMKAMTF
+1519 
-1530 AAVPSVIQNGVE
+1530 
-1542 IGSEA
+1542 
-1547 NWKGRGYDTYVF
+1547 
-1559 AAPAKF
+1559 
-1565 GETNLL
+1565 
-1571 IGAVVTRDNRENKF
+1571 
-1585 YLHEVVDSEG
+1585 
-1595 NAIKIDRETGE
+1595 
-1606 IKTSSAVADGWASTP
+1606 
-1621 DALSKDRIAQTEGE
+1621 

-1963 EQTHWELN
+1963 EKTHWELN

-2146 GLRVIRYTGQKDRIR
+2146 GLRVIRYTDNADRIR

-2185 RGKELASEREETQP
+2185 RGKELASDREETQP
-2199 EDVLGYADDMGEP
+2199 EDVLGYADDMGEQ

-2220 DWVQQ
+2220 DWVQ

-2329 GVAKDS
+2329 GVAKDR

-2588 EIQRVATELDLN
+2588 EIQRVATDLDLN

-2954 MMSTIA
+2954 TMSTIA

-3080 IIGMC
+3080 IIGMS

-3104 LNKASNA
+3104 FNKASNA

-3129 WGNAV
+3129 WGNAA

-3181 GLISPESGEALL
+3181 GLLSPESGEALL

-3301 DTLTTDQA
+3301 DTLTSDQA

-3319 SSLTDE
+3319 SGLTDE

-3352 FETLMD
+3352 FEALMD

-3425 SKDEVFANMMDAGM
+3425 SKDEAFANMMDAGM

-3477 IKGKKREAIRN
+3477 IKGKKREAIQN

-3582 WMQYWKK
+3582 WMQYWRK

-3636 ERDLYKAPW
+3636 ERDLYRAPW

>member
-15 AEKAAQRATPEHG
+15 AEKAAQRATPGHG

-42 QAKKTTTALTG
+42 QARKTTTALTG

-94 KYAVRNVGAL
+94 KYAVRNVGSL

-227 YLAYSQSMSSDEY
+227 YLAYSQSMSADEY

-286 AGKAQQNAMLAAAGG
+286 AGKAQQDAMLAAAGG
-301 IPTDRNTFGYEL
+301 IPEDRNTFGYEL

-377 QALDRYVKNAP
+377 QALDRYAKNAP

-402 SQLETYRQQ
+402 GQLETYRQQ

-487 ENDLGDYFAAGGE
+487 ENDLGDYFAEGGE

-541 IPALPTA
+541 ISGLTTA

-555 STIAGAATGTME
+555 STIAGAATGTMAN
-567 SFAGGARQVSPLVT
+567 FAGGSRQVSPLVT
-581 SAATKAEKFAQMA
+581 NAATKAEKFAQMA

-760 ELNLQMGKY
+760 ELNLQMEKY
-769 AVEFLAGDEDM
+769 AVEFLAGDEDL

-787 HVQRSAAKKS
+787 HVQRSTAKKS

-844 EGVDAKT
+844 EGVDSKT

-870 AEENATNFA
+870 AEENAANFA

-890 MARIAESYL
+890 MARTAESYL

-927 TATLQAYLNAR
+927 TANLQAYLNAR

-945 TETRQE
+945 VETQQE
-951 PVQEATQDVNV
+951 TVQEDAQGVNT

-1000 TGEQTGGMAAGAAAA
+1000 TGEQAGGMAAGAAAA
-1015 EGERRNAYAGAGENG
+1015 EGERRNTYTGAGENG

-1067 GSDAVTLAVIP
+1067 GSDAVTLAVVP

-1084 GMREAKQAG
+1084 GMREAKKAG
-1093 TALGVDVVFVRG
+1093 AELGVDVVFVRG

-1208 MNRFRAGATHFTE
+1208 MNRFRAGATQFTE
-1221 AVQSEVQQSERASE
+1221 TVQGEVQQSERASE

-1240 QETRGSPPA
+1240 QETRGSPEGRFSLAGQKARTA
-1249 NVEERSGNP
+1249 NSQTLQLAEQMEQEGASREEIWQETGWTRTMDGQSWRFEIDNSEAEYRGGGDAQFRKNHADYAEYQDLLQKMFEGTISESEMQRMEQLDDIWSGEYARLRERAESGNATLADVLQHDSLYEAYP
-1258 EKGKTFWE
+1258 ELRDVKVRLESDTGSKN
-1266 KMRAWKE
+1266 
-1273 GGAPDAAMEPSRT
+1273 GSYDPST
-1286 LQQAGI
+1286 NTI
-1292 NELISLSS
+1292 TISEDKPGDSAKVGT
-1300 MLEKADGK
+1300 MLHEI
-1308 SQTMREAIY
+1308 Q
-1317 DNLKY
+1317 
-1322 LQDDLIRPMAVGKK
+1322 
-1336 GDTLYCVVPART
+1336 
-1348 SMDMPRVVE
+1348 
-1357 MRKTNAGYE
+1357 
-1366 VEKVS
+1366 
-1371 SLSNAAIIKTL
+1371 
-1382 EGSDL
+1382 
-1387 LSANVQALDHAIQD
+1387 HAIQQIEGWESGASPEYWAAREYENGD
-1401 FGYQTKAN
+1401 TASDRAQELYSRILNSLDKADQN
-1409 AQLWVR
+1409 KVIRYNELDREMEATFSAD
-1415 PEKAKNGVPFADIF
+1415 PESEAGKRYAKYEAEQDKLYEELYKNEWFRRLLDLQRKMENPQSAYYEMYLNTAGEI
-1429 EARDARDFEA
+1429 EARNVSERYRMAQ
-1439 KFSLEEKQY
+1439 EERRKTAPKGADENTLY
-1448 ARVINEQLLENRDRI
+1448 RGAGGISAEINEQYKSDLERWDRGGRNGNERLILGTTGPILQNLGAEDGNIYLNGWKISKIMRTHKEMSLQTIEALPQVLENPAIVLASRAVDTENANTR
-1463 LEIEPVYELT
+1463 LVM
-1473 GGEFAQGDKKL
+1473 FGDVRAENGK
-1484 SDAVME
+1484 AVQ
-1490 EFEKFGGEVEREGF
+1490 VVL
-1504 GAIKFSKKRIKNDIM
+1504 D
-1519 HGIGRMKAMTF
+1519 
-1530 AAVPSVIQNGVE
+1530 
-1542 IGSEA
+1542 
-1547 NWKGRGYDTYVF
+1547 
-1559 AAPAKF
+1559 
-1565 GETNLL
+1565 LL
-1571 IGAVVTRDNRENKF
+1571 
-1585 YLHEVVDSEG
+1585 
-1595 NAIKIDRETGE
+1595 
-1606 IKTSSAVADGWASTP
+1606 P
-1621 DALSKDRIAQTEGE
+1621 TEGGY
-1635 VKQRFS
+1635 RFEGMQKVNSAYTKDGGRLS
-1641 LSEPVE
+1641 LE
-1647 RAGNLIAEH
+1647 
-1656 NLTQEKLEKAL
+1656 
-1667 EIGAFPSPSIAIVQA
+1667 
-1682 EQGHTNYGDYSVVF
+1682 
-1696 PASTIDPEADSRN
+1696 DSD
-1709 RVYGADAW
+1709 VLY
-1717 TPTSSNATVEYR
+1717 T
-1729 VDADA
+1729 DA
-1734 KRAFE
+1734 KRAAQVL
-1739 RSIRDLSGQVADGIF
+1739 RSLGYQSGSPDGSHKGGYIGSIAYDADGVKISGEKF
-1754 RGDSTL
+1754 
-1760 GKAGIEEET
+1760 
-1769 TKTSREIAEQIAQ
+1769 TS
-1782 YPEVKAAYLA
+1782 
-1792 DKGENISPVYK
+1792 
-1803 DREYDNI
+1803 
-1810 GNAALQRYTD
+1810 
-1820 NVGVQNLARIIVQMY
+1820 
-1835 VGDANSVAQAELQR
+1835 
-1849 VRQAIG
+1849 
-1855 EEYAERFARILDRK
+1855 
-1869 PERKAER
+1869 
-1876 VSEYAENKM
+1876 
-1885 YSGTRAED
+1885 
-1893 FIRHAWEMVQDGG
+1893 
-1906 QNRGEADKMAMQ
+1906 
-1918 DELDRKAPTQKV
+1918 
-1930 AAWAEKRLQDVIG
+1930 VIG
-1943 EGGIYNNEDRY
+1943 
-1954 TSRGDRRSF
+1954 T
-1963 EQTHWELN
+1963 
-1971 AENLVRAMAQA
+1971 
-1982 EERGANIMWYDAG
+1982 
-1995 GLLAAATPEYR
+1995 
-2006 SISEIHADEGR
+2006 
-2017 LQTLEQEAYEGKVM
+2017 LQ
-2031 ELQQSLDNV
+2031 
-2040 VERILQETRHKAYGY
+2040 
-2055 QDESQLIT
+2055 
-2063 EALIKTAQGGDS
+2063 
-2075 LQSIREGMAAEEYDI
+2075 
-2090 DRATAMQIQE
+2090 
-2100 LFQQAKEIPTS
+2100 
-2111 YFEAKPQRVV
+2111 
-2121 GFDEAVALLAPAS
+2121 
-2134 APADLMARAEDA
+2134 
-2146 GLRVIRYTGQKDRIR
+2146 
-2161 VANELPGVKFSV
+2161 KFSV

-2185 RGKELASEREETQP
+2185 RGKELASDREETQP
-2199 EDVLGYADDMGEP
+2199 EDVLGYADDTGTLYAQFAREKVYDNLGNAVLQKYTDSVGVERLAWIAAQMDMGDARSVAATELQNIRQVVKEDYAERFGEKLDQKP
-2212 VLSESYFR
+2212 NLKEQRVNEYADRVMGDSFRAESFLRHAWEMVQGVGRTVAAEQRGTVQQTPQESYFR

-2329 GVAKDS
+2329 GVAKDR

-2588 EIQRVATELDLN
+2588 EIQRVATDLDLN

-2905 TAEFATGKLRQFQMD
+2905 ALEFSTGKLRQFQMD

-3011 VNMFQ
+3011 INMFQ

-3080 IIGMC
+3080 IIGMS

-3111 MFGVDLFDDVP
+3111 MFGTDLLDDVP

-3301 DTLTTDQA
+3301 DTLTTDQV

-3589 KAELSADKDAN
+3589 KAELSADKDEN

-3621 TAEQKDLLYRAEGYA
+3621 TTEQKDLLYRAEGYA

>member
-15 AEKAAQRATPEHG
+15 AEKAAQRATPGHG

-42 QAKKTTTALTG
+42 QARKTTTALTG

-94 KYAVRNVGAL
+94 KYAVRNVGSL

-167 RVRGESL
+167 RSRGESL

-227 YLAYSQSMSSDEY
+227 YLAYSQSMSADEY
-240 NKLVSEVYDAYDA
+240 NKLVSEVYDAYNA
-253 YRSGVKGRSFGQRE
+253 YRSGVKGRSFGQHE

-286 AGKAQQNAMLAAAGG
+286 AGKAQQDAMLAAAGG
-301 IPTDRNTFGYEL
+301 IPEDRNTFGYEL
-313 RYNQSTTRENIQ
+313 RYNQGTTRENIQ

-377 QALDRYVKNAP
+377 QALDRYAKNAP

-402 SQLETYRQQ
+402 GQLETYRQQ
-411 REANGLRANEKGA
+411 REANGLRANEQAA

-467 RGGGYAGK
+467 HGGGYAGK

-487 ENDLGDYFAAGGE
+487 ENDLGDYFAEGGE
-500 ENINYQNP
+500 KNINYQNP

-541 IPALPTA
+541 ISGLTTA

-555 STIAGAATGTME
+555 STIAGAATGTMAN
-567 SFAGGARQVSPLVT
+567 FAGGSRQVSPLVT
-581 SAATKAEKFAQMA
+581 NAATKAEKFAQMA

-760 ELNLQMGKY
+760 ELNLQMEKY
-769 AVEFLAGDEDM
+769 AVEFLAGDEDL

-787 HVQRSAAKKS
+787 HLQRSEAKKS

-844 EGVDAKT
+844 EGVDSKT

-870 AEENATNFA
+870 AVENAENFA

-890 MARIAESYL
+890 MARTAESYL

-927 TATLQAYLNAR
+927 TANLQAYLNAR

-945 TETRQE
+945 VETQKE
-951 PVQEATQDVNV
+951 TVQEAAQGVNT

-1000 TGEQTGGMAAGAAAA
+1000 TREQTGGMAAGAAAA
-1015 EGERRNAYAGAGENG
+1015 EAERRNAYAGAGENG

-1084 GMREAKQAG
+1084 GMRAAKQAG
-1093 TALGVDVVFVRG
+1093 AELDVDVVFVRG

-1135 IQYDGGKLAQHELFH
+1135 IQYDGGQLAQHELFH

-1208 MNRFRAGATHFTE
+1208 MNRFRAGATQFTE
-1221 AVQSEVQQSERASE
+1221 TVQGEVQQSERASE

-1240 QETRGSPPA
+1240 QETRGSPEGRFSLAGQKARTA
-1249 NVEERSGNP
+1249 NSQTLQFAEQMEQEGASREEIWQETGWTRAMDGQSWRFEIDNSEAEYRGGGDAQFRKDHADYAEYQDLLQKMFEGTISESEMQRMEQLDDIWSGEYARLRERVESGNATLADVLQHDSLYEAYP
-1258 EKGKTFWE
+1258 ELRDVKVRLESDTGSKNGSYDPNTN
-1266 KMRAWKE
+1266 
-1273 GGAPDAAMEPSRT
+1273 T
-1286 LQQAGI
+1286 I
-1292 NELISLSS
+1292 TISEDKPGDSAKVGT
-1300 MLEKADGK
+1300 MLHEI
-1308 SQTMREAIY
+1308 Q
-1317 DNLKY
+1317 
-1322 LQDDLIRPMAVGKK
+1322 
-1336 GDTLYCVVPART
+1336 
-1348 SMDMPRVVE
+1348 
-1357 MRKTNAGYE
+1357 
-1366 VEKVS
+1366 
-1371 SLSNAAIIKTL
+1371 
-1382 EGSDL
+1382 
-1387 LSANVQALDHAIQD
+1387 HAIQQIEGWESGASPEYWAAREYENGD
-1401 FGYQTKAN
+1401 TASDRAQELYSRILNSLDKADQN
-1409 AQLWVR
+1409 KVIRYNELDREMEATFSAD
-1415 PEKAKNGVPFADIF
+1415 PESEAGKRYAKYEAEQDKLYEELYKNEWFRRLLGLQRKMENPQSAYYEMYLNTAGEI
-1429 EARDARDFEA
+1429 EARNVSERYRMAQ
-1439 KFSLEEKQY
+1439 EERRKTAPKGADENTLY
-1448 ARVINEQLLENRDRI
+1448 RGAGGISAEINEQYKSDLERWDRGGRNGNERLILGTTGPILQNLGAEDGNIYLNGWKISKIMRTHKEMSLQTIEALPQVLENPAIVLASRAVDTENANTR
-1463 LEIEPVYELT
+1463 LVM
-1473 GGEFAQGDKKL
+1473 FGDVRAENGK
-1484 SDAVME
+1484 AVQ
-1490 EFEKFGGEVEREGF
+1490 VVL
-1504 GAIKFSKKRIKNDIM
+1504 D
-1519 HGIGRMKAMTF
+1519 
-1530 AAVPSVIQNGVE
+1530 
-1542 IGSEA
+1542 
-1547 NWKGRGYDTYVF
+1547 
-1559 AAPAKF
+1559 
-1565 GETNLL
+1565 LL
-1571 IGAVVTRDNRENKF
+1571 
-1585 YLHEVVDSEG
+1585 
-1595 NAIKIDRETGE
+1595 
-1606 IKTSSAVADGWASTP
+1606 P
-1621 DALSKDRIAQTEGE
+1621 TEGGY
-1635 VKQRFS
+1635 RFEGMQKVNSAYTKDGGRLS
-1641 LSEPVE
+1641 LE
-1647 RAGNLIAEH
+1647 
-1656 NLTQEKLEKAL
+1656 
-1667 EIGAFPSPSIAIVQA
+1667 
-1682 EQGHTNYGDYSVVF
+1682 
-1696 PASTIDPEADSRN
+1696 DSD
-1709 RVYGADAW
+1709 VLY
-1717 TPTSSNATVEYR
+1717 T
-1729 VDADA
+1729 DA
-1734 KRAFE
+1734 KRAAQVL
-1739 RSIRDLSGQVADGIF
+1739 RSLGYQSGSPDGSHKGGYIGSIAYDADGVKISGEKF
-1754 RGDSTL
+1754 
-1760 GKAGIEEET
+1760 
-1769 TKTSREIAEQIAQ
+1769 TS
-1782 YPEVKAAYLA
+1782 
-1792 DKGENISPVYK
+1792 
-1803 DREYDNI
+1803 
-1810 GNAALQRYTD
+1810 
-1820 NVGVQNLARIIVQMY
+1820 
-1835 VGDANSVAQAELQR
+1835 
-1849 VRQAIG
+1849 
-1855 EEYAERFARILDRK
+1855 
-1869 PERKAER
+1869 
-1876 VSEYAENKM
+1876 
-1885 YSGTRAED
+1885 
-1893 FIRHAWEMVQDGG
+1893 
-1906 QNRGEADKMAMQ
+1906 
-1918 DELDRKAPTQKV
+1918 
-1930 AAWAEKRLQDVIG
+1930 VIG
-1943 EGGIYNNEDRY
+1943 
-1954 TSRGDRRSF
+1954 T
-1963 EQTHWELN
+1963 
-1971 AENLVRAMAQA
+1971 
-1982 EERGANIMWYDAG
+1982 
-1995 GLLAAATPEYR
+1995 
-2006 SISEIHADEGR
+2006 
-2017 LQTLEQEAYEGKVM
+2017 LQ
-2031 ELQQSLDNV
+2031 
-2040 VERILQETRHKAYGY
+2040 
-2055 QDESQLIT
+2055 
-2063 EALIKTAQGGDS
+2063 
-2075 LQSIREGMAAEEYDI
+2075 
-2090 DRATAMQIQE
+2090 
-2100 LFQQAKEIPTS
+2100 
-2111 YFEAKPQRVV
+2111 
-2121 GFDEAVALLAPAS
+2121 
-2134 APADLMARAEDA
+2134 
-2146 GLRVIRYTGQKDRIR
+2146 
-2161 VANELPGVKFSV
+2161 KFSV

-2185 RGKELASEREETQP
+2185 RGKELASDREETQP
-2199 EDVLGYADDMGEP
+2199 EDVLGYADDTGTLYAQFAREKVYDNLGNAVLQKYTDSVGVERLAWIAAQMDMGDARSVAATELQNIRQVVKEDYAERFGEKLDQKP
-2212 VLSESYFR
+2212 NLKEQRVNEYADRVMGDSSRAESFLRHAWEMVQGVGRTVAAEQRGTVQQTPPESYFR

-2329 GVAKDS
+2329 GVAKDR

-2523 QGEGDKVKGLNKAE
+2523 QGEGDKAKGLNKAE

-2588 EIQRVATELDLN
+2588 EIQRVATDLDLN

-2905 TAEFATGKLRQFQMD
+2905 TAEFATGKLRQFQMG

-2954 MMSTIA
+2954 TMSTIA

-2974 HEEAMRAAD
+2974 HEEAMRSAD

-3080 IIGMC
+3080 IIGMS

-3104 LNKASNA
+3104 FNKASNA

-3129 WGNAV
+3129 WGNAA

-3181 GLISPESGEALL
+3181 GLLSPESGEALL

-3301 DTLTTDQA
+3301 DTLTSDQA

-3319 SSLTDE
+3319 SGLTDE

-3352 FETLMD
+3352 FEALMD

-3425 SKDEVFANMMDAGM
+3425 SKDEAFANMMDAGM

-3477 IKGKKREAIRN
+3477 IKGKKREAIQN

-3582 WMQYWKK
+3582 WMQYWRK

-3636 ERDLYKAPW
+3636 ERDLYRAPW

>member
-53 VKTGKTEKSSTPV
+53 VKTGKTGKSSTPV

-94 KYAVRNVGAL
+94 KYAVRNVGSL

-174 EKLFTDSLNQ
+174 EKLFTNSLNQ

-227 YLAYSQSMSSDEY
+227 YLAYSQSMSADEY

-301 IPTDRNTFGYEL
+301 IPTDRNTFNYEL

-377 QALDRYVKNAP
+377 QVLDRYAKNAP

-487 ENDLGDYFAAGGE
+487 ENDLGDYFAEGGE

-541 IPALPTA
+541 ISGLTTA
-548 ALEMAAA
+548 ALEMAASA
-555 STIAGAATGTME
+555 TIAGAATGTMAN
-567 SFAGGARQVSPLVT
+567 FAGAGRQISPLVT

-594 KQGSNIVTSSF
+594 KRGSNIVTSSF

-656 TELVYKMTNNE
+656 TEFCYKLFKNE
-667 TIRKIV
+667 TIRKII
-673 SSAAFDRIGEG
+673 SSEFFDRIGEG

-760 ELNLQMGKY
+760 ELNIQMEKY
-769 AVEFLAGDEDM
+769 AVEFLAGDEDL

-870 AEENATNFA
+870 AEENAANFA

-927 TATLQAYLNAR
+927 TANLQAYLNAR

-951 PVQEATQDVNV
+951 PVQEAAQGVNT

-973 NAAETGGIDNGRTE
+973 NAAETGGIDNGRTK

-1000 TGEQTGGMAAGAAAA
+1000 AGEQTGGMAAGAAAA
-1015 EGERRNAYAGAGENG
+1015 EAERRNTYAGAGENG

-1093 TALGVDVVFVRG
+1093 AKLGVDVVFVRG

-1135 IQYDGGKLAQHELFH
+1135 IQYDGGQLAQHELFH
-1150 VRANKDPALVQQA
+1150 VRANSDPALVQQA

-1208 MNRFRAGATHFTE
+1208 MNRFRAGATQFAET
-1221 AVQSEVQQSERASE
+1221 VQSEVQQSERASE

-1240 QETRGSPPA
+1240 QETRGSPEGRFSLAGQKARTA
-1249 NVEERSGNP
+1249 NSQ
-1258 EKGKTFWE
+1258 
-1266 KMRAWKE
+1266 
-1273 GGAPDAAMEPSRT
+1273 T
-1286 LQQAGI
+1286 LQLAEQMEQEGA
-1292 NELISLSS
+1292 SS
-1300 MLEKADGK
+1300 EEIWQETGWTRTMDGK
-1308 SQTMREAIY
+1308 SWRFEIDNSEAEYRGGGDAQFREDHADY
-1317 DNLKY
+1317 AEY
-1322 LQDDLIRPMAVGKK
+1322 Q
-1336 GDTLYCVVPART
+1336 
-1348 SMDMPRVVE
+1348 
-1357 MRKTNAGYE
+1357 
-1366 VEKVS
+1366 
-1371 SLSNAAIIKTL
+1371 
-1382 EGSDL
+1382 DL
-1387 LSANVQALDHAIQD
+1387 LQKMFEGTISESEMQRMEQLDDIWSGEYARLRERVESGNATLADVLEHDSLYEAYPELRNVKVRLESDTGSKNGSYDPSTNTITISEDKPGDSAKVGTMLHEIQHAIQQIEGWESGASPEYWAAREYESGD
-1401 FGYQTKAN
+1401 TASDRAQELYSRILTSLDKADQN
-1409 AQLWVR
+1409 KVIRYNELDREMEATFTAD
-1415 PEKAKNGVPFADIF
+1415 PESEAGKRYAKYEAEQDKLYEELYKNEWFRRLLDLQRKMENPQSAYYEMYLNTAGEI
-1429 EARDARDFEA
+1429 EARNVSERYRMAQ
-1439 KFSLEEKQY
+1439 EERRKT
-1448 ARVINEQLLENRDRI
+1448 APKGADENTLFRGGGGISAEINEQYKSDLERWDRGGRNGNERLILGTTGPVLQNLGAEDGNIYLNGWKISKIMRTHKEMSLQTIEALPQVLENPAIVLASRAVDTENANTR
-1463 LEIEPVYELT
+1463 LVM
-1473 GGEFAQGDKKL
+1473 FGDVRAENGK
-1484 SDAVME
+1484 AVQ
-1490 EFEKFGGEVEREGF
+1490 VVL
-1504 GAIKFSKKRIKNDIM
+1504 D
-1519 HGIGRMKAMTF
+1519 
-1530 AAVPSVIQNGVE
+1530 
-1542 IGSEA
+1542 
-1547 NWKGRGYDTYVF
+1547 
-1559 AAPAKF
+1559 
-1565 GETNLL
+1565 LL
-1571 IGAVVTRDNRENKF
+1571 
-1585 YLHEVVDSEG
+1585 
-1595 NAIKIDRETGE
+1595 
-1606 IKTSSAVADGWASTP
+1606 P
-1621 DALSKDRIAQTEGE
+1621 TEGGY
-1635 VKQRFS
+1635 RFEGMQKVNSAYTKDGGRLS
-1641 LSEPVE
+1641 LE
-1647 RAGNLIAEH
+1647 
-1656 NLTQEKLEKAL
+1656 
-1667 EIGAFPSPSIAIVQA
+1667 
-1682 EQGHTNYGDYSVVF
+1682 
-1696 PASTIDPEADSRN
+1696 DSN
-1709 RVYGADAW
+1709 VLY
-1717 TPTSSNATVEYR
+1717 T
-1729 VDADA
+1729 DA
-1734 KRAFE
+1734 KRAAQVL
-1739 RSIRDLSGQVADGIF
+1739 RSLGYRSGSPDGSHKDGYIGSIAYDDDGVKISGEKF
-1754 RGDSTL
+1754 
-1760 GKAGIEEET
+1760 
-1769 TKTSREIAEQIAQ
+1769 TS
-1782 YPEVKAAYLA
+1782 
-1792 DKGENISPVYK
+1792 
-1803 DREYDNI
+1803 
-1810 GNAALQRYTD
+1810 
-1820 NVGVQNLARIIVQMY
+1820 
-1835 VGDANSVAQAELQR
+1835 
-1849 VRQAIG
+1849 
-1855 EEYAERFARILDRK
+1855 
-1869 PERKAER
+1869 
-1876 VSEYAENKM
+1876 
-1885 YSGTRAED
+1885 
-1893 FIRHAWEMVQDGG
+1893 
-1906 QNRGEADKMAMQ
+1906 
-1918 DELDRKAPTQKV
+1918 
-1930 AAWAEKRLQDVIG
+1930 VIG
-1943 EGGIYNNEDRY
+1943 
-1954 TSRGDRRSF
+1954 
-1963 EQTHWELN
+1963 
-1971 AENLVRAMAQA
+1971 
-1982 EERGANIMWYDAG
+1982 
-1995 GLLAAATPEYR
+1995 P
-2006 SISEIHADEGR
+2006 
-2017 LQTLEQEAYEGKVM
+2017 LQ
-2031 ELQQSLDNV
+2031 
-2040 VERILQETRHKAYGY
+2040 
-2055 QDESQLIT
+2055 
-2063 EALIKTAQGGDS
+2063 
-2075 LQSIREGMAAEEYDI
+2075 
-2090 DRATAMQIQE
+2090 
-2100 LFQQAKEIPTS
+2100 
-2111 YFEAKPQRVV
+2111 
-2121 GFDEAVALLAPAS
+2121 
-2134 APADLMARAEDA
+2134 
-2146 GLRVIRYTGQKDRIR
+2146 
-2161 VANELPGVKFSV
+2161 KFSV
-2173 QEELQ
+2173 QEDLQ

-2185 RGKELASEREETQP
+2185 RGKELASDREETQP
-2199 EDVLGYADDMGEP
+2199 EDVLGYADDTGTLYAQFAREKVYDNLGNAVLQKYTDSVGVERLAWIAAQMDMGDARSVAATELQNIRKVVKEDYAERFGEKLDQKP
-2212 VLSESYFR
+2212 NLKEQRVNEYADRVMGDSSRAESFLRHAWEMVQGVGRTAAAEQRGTVQQTPPESYFR
-2220 DWVQQ
+2220 DWTPQKPD
-2225 QTNAMPQGFVWG
+2225 AMPKGFVWG

-2523 QGEGDKVKGLNKAE
+2523 QGEGDKAKGLNKAE

-2588 EIQRVATELDLN
+2588 EIQRVATDLDLN

-2761 GKNDFKNSLAEAIE
+2761 GRNDFKNSLAEAIE

-3080 IIGMC
+3080 IIGMS

>member
-94 KYAVRNVGAL
+94 KYAVRNVGSL

-167 RVRGESL
+167 RIRGESI

-184 NQTAEQHGQTIRQE
+184 NQTPEQHGQTIRQE

-205 GESGTDAAAAKEK
+205 GESGTDAASAKEK

-227 YLAYSQSMSSDEY
+227 YLAYSQSMSADEY

-377 QALDRYVKNAP
+377 QVLDRYAKNAP

-487 ENDLGDYFAAGGE
+487 ENDLGDYFAEGGE

-541 IPALPTA
+541 ISGLTTA

-555 STIAGAATGTME
+555 STIAGAATGTMAN
-567 SFAGGARQVSPLVT
+567 FAGGSRQVSPLVT

-695 ALDYALTGEADLSWD
+695 ALDYALTGEANLSWD

-760 ELNLQMGKY
+760 ELNLQMEKY
-769 AVEFLAGDEDM
+769 AVEFLAGDEDL

-810 NLVDAEAYWAKTG
+810 NLVDAEAYWSKTG
-823 EGKAYRGTDA
+823 AGKAYRGTDA

-851 FSAETLEE
+851 FSEETLEE

-870 AEENATNFA
+870 AEENAANFA

-890 MARIAESYL
+890 MARTAESYL

-927 TATLQAYLNAR
+927 TANLQAYLNAR

-945 TETRQE
+945 TETEQE
-951 PVQEATQDVNV
+951 TVQEAAQGVNT
-962 IRAEAENNAAV
+962 IRAEAETNAAV

-1084 GMREAKQAG
+1084 GMRAAKQAG
-1093 TALGVDVVFVRG
+1093 AELGVDVVFVRG

-1120 VYDAAAKRAVVSATD
+1120 VYDAAVKRAVVSATD
-1135 IQYDGGKLAQHELFH
+1135 IQYDGGQLVQHELFH
-1150 VRANKDPALVQQA
+1150 VRGNKDPALVQQA

-1208 MNRFRAGATHFTE
+1208 MNRFRAGATQFTE

-1240 QETRGSPPA
+1240 QETRGSPEGRFSLAGQKARTA
-1249 NVEERSGNP
+1249 NSQTLQLAEQMEQEGASSEEIWQETGWTRTMDGQSWRFEIDNSEAEYRGGGDAQFREDHADYAEYQDLLQKMFEGTISESEMQRMEKLDDIWSGEYARLRERVESGNATLADVLEHDSLYEAYP
-1258 EKGKTFWE
+1258 ELRNVKVRLESDTGSKN
-1266 KMRAWKE
+1266 
-1273 GGAPDAAMEPSRT
+1273 GSYDPST
-1286 LQQAGI
+1286 NTI
-1292 NELISLSS
+1292 TISEDKPGDSAKVGT
-1300 MLEKADGK
+1300 MLHEI
-1308 SQTMREAIY
+1308 Q
-1317 DNLKY
+1317 
-1322 LQDDLIRPMAVGKK
+1322 
-1336 GDTLYCVVPART
+1336 
-1348 SMDMPRVVE
+1348 
-1357 MRKTNAGYE
+1357 
-1366 VEKVS
+1366 
-1371 SLSNAAIIKTL
+1371 
-1382 EGSDL
+1382 
-1387 LSANVQALDHAIQD
+1387 HAIQQIEGWESGASPEYWAAREYESGD
-1401 FGYQTKAN
+1401 TASDRAQELYSRILTSLDKADQN
-1409 AQLWVR
+1409 KVIRYNELDREMEATFTAD
-1415 PEKAKNGVPFADIF
+1415 PESEAGKRYAKYEAEQDKLYEELYKNEWFRRLLDLQRKMENPQPAYYEMYLNTAGEI
-1429 EARDARDFEA
+1429 EARNVSERYRMAQ
-1439 KFSLEEKQY
+1439 EERRKT
-1448 ARVINEQLLENRDRI
+1448 APKGADENTLFRGGAGISAEINEQYKSDLERWDRGGRNGNERLILGTTGPVLQNLGAEDGNIYLNGWKISKIMRTHKEMSLQTIEALPQVLENPAIVLASRAVDTENANTR
-1463 LEIEPVYELT
+1463 LVM
-1473 GGEFAQGDKKL
+1473 FGDVRAENGK
-1484 SDAVME
+1484 AVQ
-1490 EFEKFGGEVEREGF
+1490 VVL
-1504 GAIKFSKKRIKNDIM
+1504 D
-1519 HGIGRMKAMTF
+1519 
-1530 AAVPSVIQNGVE
+1530 
-1542 IGSEA
+1542 
-1547 NWKGRGYDTYVF
+1547 
-1559 AAPAKF
+1559 
-1565 GETNLL
+1565 LL
-1571 IGAVVTRDNRENKF
+1571 
-1585 YLHEVVDSEG
+1585 
-1595 NAIKIDRETGE
+1595 
-1606 IKTSSAVADGWASTP
+1606 P
-1621 DALSKDRIAQTEGE
+1621 TEGGY
-1635 VKQRFS
+1635 RFEGMQKVNSAYTKDGGRLS
-1641 LSEPVE
+1641 LE
-1647 RAGNLIAEH
+1647 
-1656 NLTQEKLEKAL
+1656 
-1667 EIGAFPSPSIAIVQA
+1667 
-1682 EQGHTNYGDYSVVF
+1682 
-1696 PASTIDPEADSRN
+1696 DSN
-1709 RVYGADAW
+1709 VLY
-1717 TPTSSNATVEYR
+1717 T
-1729 VDADA
+1729 DA
-1734 KRAFE
+1734 KRAAQVL
-1739 RSIRDLSGQVADGIF
+1739 RSLGYRSGSPDGSHKDGYIGSIAYDADGVKISGEKF
-1754 RGDSTL
+1754 
-1760 GKAGIEEET
+1760 
-1769 TKTSREIAEQIAQ
+1769 TS
-1782 YPEVKAAYLA
+1782 
-1792 DKGENISPVYK
+1792 
-1803 DREYDNI
+1803 
-1810 GNAALQRYTD
+1810 
-1820 NVGVQNLARIIVQMY
+1820 
-1835 VGDANSVAQAELQR
+1835 
-1849 VRQAIG
+1849 
-1855 EEYAERFARILDRK
+1855 
-1869 PERKAER
+1869 
-1876 VSEYAENKM
+1876 
-1885 YSGTRAED
+1885 
-1893 FIRHAWEMVQDGG
+1893 
-1906 QNRGEADKMAMQ
+1906 
-1918 DELDRKAPTQKV
+1918 
-1930 AAWAEKRLQDVIG
+1930 VIG
-1943 EGGIYNNEDRY
+1943 
-1954 TSRGDRRSF
+1954 
-1963 EQTHWELN
+1963 
-1971 AENLVRAMAQA
+1971 
-1982 EERGANIMWYDAG
+1982 
-1995 GLLAAATPEYR
+1995 P
-2006 SISEIHADEGR
+2006 
-2017 LQTLEQEAYEGKVM
+2017 LQ
-2031 ELQQSLDNV
+2031 
-2040 VERILQETRHKAYGY
+2040 
-2055 QDESQLIT
+2055 
-2063 EALIKTAQGGDS
+2063 
-2075 LQSIREGMAAEEYDI
+2075 
-2090 DRATAMQIQE
+2090 
-2100 LFQQAKEIPTS
+2100 
-2111 YFEAKPQRVV
+2111 
-2121 GFDEAVALLAPAS
+2121 
-2134 APADLMARAEDA
+2134 
-2146 GLRVIRYTGQKDRIR
+2146 
-2161 VANELPGVKFSV
+2161 KFSV
-2173 QEELQ
+2173 QEDLQ

-2185 RGKELASEREETQP
+2185 RGKELASDREETQP
-2199 EDVLGYADDMGEP
+2199 EDVLGYADDRGEP

-2357 TTKEMRQRAE
+2357 TTKEVRQRAE

-3080 IIGMC
+3080 IIGMS

-3111 MFGVDLFDDVP
+3111 MFGTDLFDDVP

-3134 EDTLYNISNEVP
+3134 EGTLYNISNEVP

-3301 DTLTTDQA
+3301 DTLTSDQA

-3319 SSLTDE
+3319 SGLTDE

-3405 AYTYAEVFGVT
+3405 AYIYAEVFGVA

-3555 KALSTVLSEETYDK
+3555 RALSTVLSEETYDK

-3582 WMQYWKK
+3582 WMQYWQK

-3636 ERDLYKAPW
+3636 ERDLYRAPW

>member
-1 MPRDAMAEWLAKRN
+1 MARIAVKEWLAKKD

-37 DQILE
+37 DQILD
-42 QAKKTTTALTG
+42 QSKKALEPFGIRQKKQSNKPTSQKRETTGRLA
-53 VKTGKTEKSSTPV
+53 VK
-66 RQEEGRDAM
+66 
-75 AEWLAARKESKVQQ
+75 EWLEEKDKAKVQQ

-94 KYAVRNVGAL
+94 KYAVRNVGSL

-167 RVRGESL
+167 RIRGESL

-227 YLAYSQSMSSDEY
+227 YLAYSQSMSADEY

-377 QALDRYVKNAP
+377 QVLDRYAKNAP

-487 ENDLGDYFAAGGE
+487 ENDLGDYFAEGGE

-541 IPALPTA
+541 ISGLTTA
-548 ALEMAAA
+548 ALEMAAS
-555 STIAGAATGTME
+555 STIAGAATGTMAN
-567 SFAGGARQVSPLVT
+567 FAGGSRQVSPLVT
-581 SAATKAEKFAQMA
+581 NAATKAEKFAQMA

-736 AKNDHEGNAKRI
+736 AKNDYEGNAKRI

-760 ELNLQMGKY
+760 ELNLQMEKY
-769 AVEFLAGDEDM
+769 AVEFLAGDEDL

-890 MARIAESYL
+890 MARTAESYL

-927 TATLQAYLNAR
+927 TANLQAYLNAR

-951 PVQEATQDVNV
+951 PVQEAAQGVNT

-1000 TGEQTGGMAAGAAAA
+1000 AGEQTGGMAAGAAAA
-1015 EGERRNAYAGAGENG
+1015 EAERRNTYAGAGENG

-1093 TALGVDVVFVRG
+1093 AKLGVDVVFVRG

-1135 IQYDGGKLAQHELFH
+1135 IQYDGGQLAQHELFH
-1150 VRANKDPALVQQA
+1150 VRANSDPALVQQA

-1208 MNRFRAGATHFTE
+1208 MNRFRAGATQFAE

-1240 QETRGSPPA
+1240 QETRGSPEGRFSLAGQKARTA
-1249 NVEERSGNP
+1249 NSQTLQLAEQMEQEGASSEEIWQETGWTRTMDGQSWRFEIDNSEAEYHGGGDAQFRKDHDDYAEYQDLLQKMFEGTISESEMQRMEQLDDIWSGEYARLRERVESGNATLADVLQHDSLYEAYP
-1258 EKGKTFWE
+1258 ELRNVKVRLESDTGSKN
-1266 KMRAWKE
+1266 
-1273 GGAPDAAMEPSRT
+1273 GSYDPST
-1286 LQQAGI
+1286 NTI
-1292 NELISLSS
+1292 TISEDKPGDSAKVGT
-1300 MLEKADGK
+1300 MLHEI
-1308 SQTMREAIY
+1308 Q
-1317 DNLKY
+1317 
-1322 LQDDLIRPMAVGKK
+1322 
-1336 GDTLYCVVPART
+1336 
-1348 SMDMPRVVE
+1348 
-1357 MRKTNAGYE
+1357 
-1366 VEKVS
+1366 
-1371 SLSNAAIIKTL
+1371 
-1382 EGSDL
+1382 
-1387 LSANVQALDHAIQD
+1387 HAIQQIEGWESGASPEYWAAREYESGD
-1401 FGYQTKAN
+1401 TASDRAQELYSRILTSLDKADQN
-1409 AQLWVR
+1409 KVIRYNELDREMEATFTAD
-1415 PEKAKNGVPFADIF
+1415 PESEAGKRYAKYEAEQDKLYEELYKNEWFRRLLDLQRKMENPQSAYYEMYLNTAGEI
-1429 EARDARDFEA
+1429 EARNVSERYRMAQ
-1439 KFSLEEKQY
+1439 EERRKT
-1448 ARVINEQLLENRDRI
+1448 APKGADENTLFRGAGGISAEINEQYKSELERWDKEGRNGNERLILGTTGPILQNLGAENGNIYLNGWKISKIMRTHKEMSLQTFEALPQVLENPSLVLASRAVRTRGANTRLVMFGDVRAENGKAVQVVLDLLPAEGGYRLDGMQKVNSAYTKDGGRLS
-1463 LEIEPVYELT
+1463 LE
-1473 GGEFAQGDKKL
+1473 D
-1484 SDAVME
+1484 SDVLY
-1490 EFEKFGGEVEREGF
+1490 
-1504 GAIKFSKKRIKNDIM
+1504 
-1519 HGIGRMKAMTF
+1519 T
-1530 AAVPSVIQNGVE
+1530 
-1542 IGSEA
+1542 
-1547 NWKGRGYDTYVF
+1547 
-1559 AAPAKF
+1559 
-1565 GETNLL
+1565 
-1571 IGAVVTRDNRENKF
+1571 
-1585 YLHEVVDSEG
+1585 
-1595 NAIKIDRETGE
+1595 
-1606 IKTSSAVADGWASTP
+1606 
-1621 DALSKDRIAQTEGE
+1621 
-1635 VKQRFS
+1635 
-1641 LSEPVE
+1641 
-1647 RAGNLIAEH
+1647 
-1656 NLTQEKLEKAL
+1656 
-1667 EIGAFPSPSIAIVQA
+1667 
-1682 EQGHTNYGDYSVVF
+1682 
-1696 PASTIDPEADSRN
+1696 
-1709 RVYGADAW
+1709 
-1717 TPTSSNATVEYR
+1717 
-1729 VDADA
+1729 DA
-1734 KRAFE
+1734 KRAAQVL
-1739 RSIRDLSGQVADGIF
+1739 RSLGYRSGSPDGLHKGGYIGSIAYDADGVKISGEKF
-1754 RGDSTL
+1754 
-1760 GKAGIEEET
+1760 
-1769 TKTSREIAEQIAQ
+1769 TS
-1782 YPEVKAAYLA
+1782 
-1792 DKGENISPVYK
+1792 
-1803 DREYDNI
+1803 
-1810 GNAALQRYTD
+1810 
-1820 NVGVQNLARIIVQMY
+1820 
-1835 VGDANSVAQAELQR
+1835 
-1849 VRQAIG
+1849 
-1855 EEYAERFARILDRK
+1855 
-1869 PERKAER
+1869 
-1876 VSEYAENKM
+1876 
-1885 YSGTRAED
+1885 
-1893 FIRHAWEMVQDGG
+1893 
-1906 QNRGEADKMAMQ
+1906 
-1918 DELDRKAPTQKV
+1918 
-1930 AAWAEKRLQDVIG
+1930 VIG
-1943 EGGIYNNEDRY
+1943 
-1954 TSRGDRRSF
+1954 
-1963 EQTHWELN
+1963 
-1971 AENLVRAMAQA
+1971 
-1982 EERGANIMWYDAG
+1982 
-1995 GLLAAATPEYR
+1995 P
-2006 SISEIHADEGR
+2006 
-2017 LQTLEQEAYEGKVM
+2017 LQ
-2031 ELQQSLDNV
+2031 
-2040 VERILQETRHKAYGY
+2040 
-2055 QDESQLIT
+2055 
-2063 EALIKTAQGGDS
+2063 
-2075 LQSIREGMAAEEYDI
+2075 
-2090 DRATAMQIQE
+2090 
-2100 LFQQAKEIPTS
+2100 
-2111 YFEAKPQRVV
+2111 
-2121 GFDEAVALLAPAS
+2121 
-2134 APADLMARAEDA
+2134 
-2146 GLRVIRYTGQKDRIR
+2146 
-2161 VANELPGVKFSV
+2161 KFSV

-2185 RGKELASEREETQP
+2185 RGKELAGDREETQP
-2199 EDVLGYADDMGEP
+2199 EDVLGYADDTGTLYAQFAREKVYDNLGNAVLQKYTDSVGVERLAWIAAQMDMGDARSVAATELQNIRQVVKEDYAERFGEKLGQKP
-2212 VLSESYFR
+2212 NLKEQRVNEYADRVMGDSSRAESFLRHAWEMVQGVGRTVAAEQRGTVQQTPPESYFR

-2523 QGEGDKVKGLNKAE
+2523 QGEGDKAKGLNKAE

-2588 EIQRVATELDLN
+2588 EIQRVATDLDLN

-2905 TAEFATGKLRQFQMD
+2905 ALEFSTGKLRQFQMD

-2960 ARAAYLDAIRDGKT
+2960 ARAAYLDALRDGKT

-3080 IIGMC
+3080 IIGMS

-3181 GLISPESGEALL
+3181 GVISPESGEALL

-3425 SKDEVFANMMDAGM
+3425 SKDEAFANMMDAGM

-3477 IKGKKREAIRN
+3477 IKGKKREAIQN

>member
-15 AEKAAQRATPEHG
+15 AEKAAQRATPGHG

-42 QAKKTTTALTG
+42 QARKTTTALTG

-94 KYAVRNVGAL
+94 KYAVRNVGSL

-167 RVRGESL
+167 RSRGESL

-205 GESGTDAAAAKEK
+205 GESGTDAEAAKEK

-227 YLAYSQSMSSDEY
+227 YLAYSQSMSADEY
-240 NKLVSEVYDAYDA
+240 NKLVSEVYDAYNA

-286 AGKAQQNAMLAAAGG
+286 AGKAQQDAMLAAAGG
-301 IPTDRNTFGYEL
+301 IPEDRNTFGYEL
-313 RYNQSTTRENIQ
+313 RYNQGTTRENIQ

-377 QALDRYVKNAP
+377 QALDRYAKNAP

-402 SQLETYRQQ
+402 GQLETYRQQ
-411 REANGLRANEKGA
+411 REANGLRANEQAA

-467 RGGGYAGK
+467 HGGGYAGK

-487 ENDLGDYFAAGGE
+487 ENDLGDYFAEGGE
-500 ENINYQNP
+500 KNINYQNP

-541 IPALPTA
+541 ISGLTTA

-555 STIAGAATGTME
+555 STIAGAATGTMAN
-567 SFAGGARQVSPLVT
+567 FAGGSRQVSPLVT
-581 SAATKAEKFAQMA
+581 NAATKAEKFAQMA

-760 ELNLQMGKY
+760 ELNLQMEKY
-769 AVEFLAGDEDM
+769 AVEFLAGDEDL

-787 HVQRSAAKKS
+787 HLQRSEAKKS

-844 EGVDAKT
+844 EGVDSKT

-870 AEENATNFA
+870 AVENAENFA

-890 MARIAESYL
+890 MARTAESYL

-927 TATLQAYLNAR
+927 TANLQAYLNAR

-945 TETRQE
+945 VETQKE
-951 PVQEATQDVNV
+951 TVQEAAQGVNT

-1000 TGEQTGGMAAGAAAA
+1000 TREQTGGMAAGAAAA
-1015 EGERRNAYAGAGENG
+1015 EAERRNAYAGAGENG

-1084 GMREAKQAG
+1084 GMRAAKQAG
-1093 TALGVDVVFVRG
+1093 AELDVDVVFVRG

-1135 IQYDGGKLAQHELFH
+1135 IQYDGGQLAQHELFH

-1208 MNRFRAGATHFTE
+1208 MNRFRAGATQFTE
-1221 AVQSEVQQSERASE
+1221 TVQGEVQQSERASE

-1240 QETRGSPPA
+1240 QETRGSPEGKFSIQELE
-1249 NVEERSGNP
+1249 NGERIAVIEDGQDEFDRAKPSQYAAIAKRVIKR
-1258 EKGKTFWE
+1258 EFVGKTLPLGSE
-1266 KMRAWKE
+1266 DLAMIPPDAAGEYAYPAQRLITKNANNAKMRASAELNNLLEVSEFSHWARDLKKHPEATLGFDYYTTKFEVGGHLFEGLINIANSEKGRVFYDITKIKE
-1273 GGAPDAAMEPSRT
+1273 IPGT
-1286 LQQAGI
+1286 I
-1292 NELISLSS
+1292 
-1300 MLEKADGK
+1300 EKRA
-1308 SQTMREAIY
+1308 T
-1317 DNLKY
+1317 
-1322 LQDDLIRPMAVGKK
+1322 PMAQSASDS
-1336 GDTLYCVVPART
+1336 GDL
-1348 SMDMPRVVE
+1348 SGE
-1357 MRKTNAGYE
+1357 S
-1366 VEKVS
+1366 VS
-1371 SLSNAAIIKTL
+1371 QN
-1382 EGSDL
+1382 
-1387 LSANVQALDHAIQD
+1387 QAD
-1401 FGYQTKAN
+1401 
-1409 AQLWVR
+1409 
-1415 PEKAKNGVPFADIF
+1415 
-1429 EARDARDFEA
+1429 
-1439 KFSLEEKQY
+1439 
-1448 ARVINEQLLENRDRI
+1448 
-1463 LEIEPVYELT
+1463 
-1473 GGEFAQGDKKL
+1473 
-1484 SDAVME
+1484 
-1490 EFEKFGGEVEREGF
+1490 
-1504 GAIKFSKKRIKNDIM
+1504 
-1519 HGIGRMKAMTF
+1519 
-1530 AAVPSVIQNGVE
+1530 
-1542 IGSEA
+1542 
-1547 NWKGRGYDTYVF
+1547 
-1559 AAPAKF
+1559 
-1565 GETNLL
+1565 
-1571 IGAVVTRDNRENKF
+1571 
-1585 YLHEVVDSEG
+1585 
-1595 NAIKIDRETGE
+1595 
-1606 IKTSSAVADGWASTP
+1606 
-1621 DALSKDRIAQTEGE
+1621 

-1682 EQGHTNYGDYSVVF
+1682 EQGHTNFGDYSVVF

-1717 TPTSSNATVEYR
+1717 TPTSSDAIVEYR
-1729 VDADA
+1729 VNADA

-1739 RSIRDLSGQVADGIF
+1739 REIQSLSNQVAGGVF
-1754 RGDSTL
+1754 RGSSTL
-1760 GKAGIEEET
+1760 SKAGVGEET
-1769 TKTSREIAEQIAQ
+1769 TKTTKQIAEEIAN
-1782 YPEVKAAYLA
+1782 YDEVKAAYLR
-1792 DKGENISPVYK
+1792 ENGDDIEAK
-1803 DREYDNI
+1803 FERKTYDLLGNDALKRFAKNI
-1810 GNAALQRYTD
+1810 GGFNE
-1820 NVGVQNLARIIVQMY
+1820 LANIRARMY
-1835 VGDANSVAQAELQR
+1835 IGDEGSVAQEELER
-1849 VRQAIG
+1849 VREAVG

-1876 VSEYAENKM
+1876 IKEYAENKVFNAL
-1885 YSGTRAED
+1885 RAAD
-1893 FIRHAWEMVQDGG
+1893 FIKAAWEMETDGDG
-1906 QNRGEADKMAMQ
+1906 SWISRSAMQ
-1918 DELDRKAPTQKV
+1918 EELERKAPAEKV
-1930 AAWAEKRLQDVIG
+1930 AAWVEGELQDVLKEKG
-1943 EGGIYNNEDRY
+1943 VYNNEDRY
-1954 TSRGDRRSF
+1954 TEAGDRKSF
-1963 EQTHWELN
+1963 EDTHWELS
-1971 AENLVRAMAQA
+1971 AENIVKAMSQA
-1982 EERGANIMWYDAG
+1982 ADRGGNFLSASERT
-1995 GLLAAATPEYR
+1995 LLATAAPEYR
-2006 SISEIHADEGR
+2006 NINEIHADEGR
-2017 LQTLEQEAYEGKVM
+2017 LQTLDEDEYHEM
-2031 ELQQSLDNV
+2031 LQGLYNEMVAVANSIQPDSIDYDGFVHTQGVISALT
-2040 VERILQETRHKAYGY
+2040 ETAKGGAGLQN
-2055 QDESQLIT
+2055 
-2063 EALIKTAQGGDS
+2063 
-2075 LQSIREGMAAEEYDI
+2075 IREGMAEAGYSV
-2090 DRATAMQIQE
+2090 DRATAMQIQD
-2100 LFQQAKEIPTS
+2100 LFLKAKEFPVS

-2121 GFDEAVALLAPAS
+2121 SFDEAVALLAPES

-2146 GLRVIRYTGQKDRIR
+2146 GLRVIRYTGQEDRIR

-2185 RGKELASEREETQP
+2185 RGKELASDREETQP
-2199 EDVLGYADDMGEP
+2199 EDVLGYADDTGTLYAQFAREKVYDNLGNAVLQKYTDSVGVERLAWIAAQMDMGDARSVAATELQNIRQVVKEDYAERFGEKLDQKP
-2212 VLSESYFR
+2212 NLKEQRVNEYADRVMGDSSRAESFLRHAWEMVQGVGRTVAAEQRGTVQQTPPESYFR

-2329 GVAKDS
+2329 GVAKDR

-2523 QGEGDKVKGLNKAE
+2523 QGEGDKAKGLNKAE

-2588 EIQRVATELDLN
+2588 EIQRVATDLDLN

-2954 MMSTIA
+2954 TMSTIA

-2974 HEEAMRAAD
+2974 HEEAMRSAD

-3080 IIGMC
+3080 IIGMS

-3104 LNKASNA
+3104 FNKASNA
-3111 MFGVDLFDDVP
+3111 MFGVDLFDNVP

-3181 GLISPESGEALL
+3181 GLLSPESGEALL

-3301 DTLTTDQA
+3301 DTLTSDQA

-3319 SSLTDE
+3319 SGLTDE

-3352 FETLMD
+3352 FEALMD

-3425 SKDEVFANMMDAGM
+3425 SKDEAFANMMDAGM

-3477 IKGKKREAIRN
+3477 IKGKKREAIQN

-3582 WMQYWKK
+3582 WMQYWRK

-3636 ERDLYKAPW
+3636 ERDLYRAPW

>member
-94 KYAVRNVGAL
+94 KYAVRNVGSL

-122 GLGVDAGIRQGYQAR
+122 GMGVDAGIQQGYR
-137 VPVRGGSQLQQQA
+137 PKLPVRTGSQLQQQA

-227 YLAYSQSMSSDEY
+227 YLAYSQSMSADEY
-240 NKLVSEVYDAYDA
+240 NKLVSEVYDTYDA

-377 QALDRYVKNAP
+377 QALDRYAKNAP

-487 ENDLGDYFAAGGE
+487 ENDLGDYFAEGGE
-500 ENINYQNP
+500 KNINYQNP

-541 IPALPTA
+541 ISGLTTA

-555 STIAGAATGTME
+555 STIAGAATGTMAN
-567 SFAGGARQVSPLVT
+567 FAGGSRQVSPLVT
-581 SAATKAEKFAQMA
+581 NAATKAEKFAQMA

-760 ELNLQMGKY
+760 ELNLQMEKY
-769 AVEFLAGDEDM
+769 AVEFLAGDEDL

-823 EGKAYRGTDA
+823 AGKAYRGTDA

-844 EGVDAKT
+844 EGVDSKT

-879 MTGRMD
+879 MTGNMD

-918 ELSMINEGA
+918 ELSMINEGT
-927 TATLQAYLNAR
+927 TANLQAYLNAR
-938 YGEGTPQ
+938 YGEGTPKA
-945 TETRQE
+945 ETRQE

-962 IRAEAENNAAV
+962 IRAEAETNAAV

-987 IFDGGSQRDAGLG
+987 IFDGGNQRDAGLG

-1093 TALGVDVVFVRG
+1093 AELGVDVVFVRG

-1120 VYDAAAKRAVVSATD
+1120 VYDAAAKRAVVSTTD

-1208 MNRFRAGATHFTE
+1208 MNRFRAGATQFAE

-1240 QETRGSPPA
+1240 QETRGSPEGRFSLAGQKARTA
-1249 NVEERSGNP
+1249 NSQTLQIAEQMEQEGASREEIWQETGWTRTMDGKNWRFEIDNSEAEYRGGGDAQFREAHADYAEYQDLLQKMFEGTISESEMQRMEQLDDIWSGEYARMRERVESGNATLADVLQHDSLYEAYP
-1258 EKGKTFWE
+1258 ELRDVKVRLESDTGSKN
-1266 KMRAWKE
+1266 
-1273 GGAPDAAMEPSRT
+1273 GSYDPRT
-1286 LQQAGI
+1286 NTI
-1292 NELISLSS
+1292 TISEDKPGDSAKVGT
-1300 MLEKADGK
+1300 MLHEI
-1308 SQTMREAIY
+1308 Q
-1317 DNLKY
+1317 
-1322 LQDDLIRPMAVGKK
+1322 
-1336 GDTLYCVVPART
+1336 
-1348 SMDMPRVVE
+1348 
-1357 MRKTNAGYE
+1357 
-1366 VEKVS
+1366 
-1371 SLSNAAIIKTL
+1371 
-1382 EGSDL
+1382 
-1387 LSANVQALDHAIQD
+1387 HAIQQIEGWESGASPEYWAAREYESGD
-1401 FGYQTKAN
+1401 TASDRAQELYSRILNSLDKADQN
-1409 AQLWVR
+1409 KVIRYNELDREMEATFSAD
-1415 PEKAKNGVPFADIF
+1415 PESEAGKRYAKYEAEQDKLYEELYKNEWFRRLLDLQRQMENPQSAYYEMYLNTAGEI
-1429 EARDARDFEA
+1429 EARNVSERYRMAQ
-1439 KFSLEEKQY
+1439 EERRKT
-1448 ARVINEQLLENRDRI
+1448 APKGADENTLFRGGGGISAEINEQYKSELERWDREGRNGNERLILGTTGPILQNLGAENGNIYLNGWKISKIMHTHKEMSMQTFEALPQVLENPSLVLASRAVRTRGANTR
-1463 LEIEPVYELT
+1463 LVM
-1473 GGEFAQGDKKL
+1473 FGDVRAENGK
-1484 SDAVME
+1484 AVQ
-1490 EFEKFGGEVEREGF
+1490 VVL
-1504 GAIKFSKKRIKNDIM
+1504 D
-1519 HGIGRMKAMTF
+1519 
-1530 AAVPSVIQNGVE
+1530 
-1542 IGSEA
+1542 
-1547 NWKGRGYDTYVF
+1547 
-1559 AAPAKF
+1559 
-1565 GETNLL
+1565 LL
-1571 IGAVVTRDNRENKF
+1571 
-1585 YLHEVVDSEG
+1585 
-1595 NAIKIDRETGE
+1595 
-1606 IKTSSAVADGWASTP
+1606 P
-1621 DALSKDRIAQTEGE
+1621 TEGGYRLDGMQK
-1635 VKQRFS
+1635 VNSAYTKDGGRLS
-1641 LSEPVE
+1641 LE
-1647 RAGNLIAEH
+1647 
-1656 NLTQEKLEKAL
+1656 
-1667 EIGAFPSPSIAIVQA
+1667 
-1682 EQGHTNYGDYSVVF
+1682 
-1696 PASTIDPEADSRN
+1696 DSD
-1709 RVYGADAW
+1709 VLY
-1717 TPTSSNATVEYR
+1717 T
-1729 VDADA
+1729 DA
-1734 KRAFE
+1734 KRAAQVL
-1739 RSIRDLSGQVADGIF
+1739 RSLGYRSGSPDGLHKDGYIGSIAYDDDGVKISGEKF
-1754 RGDSTL
+1754 
-1760 GKAGIEEET
+1760 
-1769 TKTSREIAEQIAQ
+1769 TS
-1782 YPEVKAAYLA
+1782 
-1792 DKGENISPVYK
+1792 
-1803 DREYDNI
+1803 
-1810 GNAALQRYTD
+1810 
-1820 NVGVQNLARIIVQMY
+1820 
-1835 VGDANSVAQAELQR
+1835 
-1849 VRQAIG
+1849 
-1855 EEYAERFARILDRK
+1855 
-1869 PERKAER
+1869 
-1876 VSEYAENKM
+1876 
-1885 YSGTRAED
+1885 
-1893 FIRHAWEMVQDGG
+1893 
-1906 QNRGEADKMAMQ
+1906 
-1918 DELDRKAPTQKV
+1918 
-1930 AAWAEKRLQDVIG
+1930 VIG
-1943 EGGIYNNEDRY
+1943 
-1954 TSRGDRRSF
+1954 
-1963 EQTHWELN
+1963 
-1971 AENLVRAMAQA
+1971 
-1982 EERGANIMWYDAG
+1982 
-1995 GLLAAATPEYR
+1995 P
-2006 SISEIHADEGR
+2006 
-2017 LQTLEQEAYEGKVM
+2017 LQ
-2031 ELQQSLDNV
+2031 
-2040 VERILQETRHKAYGY
+2040 
-2055 QDESQLIT
+2055 
-2063 EALIKTAQGGDS
+2063 
-2075 LQSIREGMAAEEYDI
+2075 
-2090 DRATAMQIQE
+2090 
-2100 LFQQAKEIPTS
+2100 
-2111 YFEAKPQRVV
+2111 
-2121 GFDEAVALLAPAS
+2121 
-2134 APADLMARAEDA
+2134 
-2146 GLRVIRYTGQKDRIR
+2146 
-2161 VANELPGVKFSV
+2161 KFSV

-2185 RGKELASEREETQP
+2185 RGKELASDREETQP

-2523 QGEGDKVKGLNKAE
+2523 QGEGDKAKGLNKAE

-2588 EIQRVATELDLN
+2588 EIQRVATDLDLN

-2905 TAEFATGKLRQFQMD
+2905 ALEFSTGKLRQFQMD

-2960 ARAAYLDAIRDGKT
+2960 ARAAYLDALRDGKT

-3032 QFRQI
+3032 KFRQI

-3080 IIGMC
+3080 IIGMS

-3181 GLISPESGEALL
+3181 GVISPESGEALL

-3425 SKDEVFANMMDAGM
+3425 SKDEAFANMMDAGM

-3477 IKGKKREAIRN
+3477 IKGKKREAIQN

>member
-15 AEKAAQRATPEHG
+15 AEKAAQRATPGHG

-94 KYAVRNVGAL
+94 KYAVRNVGSL

-184 NQTAEQHGQTIRQE
+184 NQTPEQHGQTIRQE

-227 YLAYSQSMSSDEY
+227 YLAYSQSMSADEY

-377 QALDRYVKNAP
+377 QALDRYAKNAP

-411 REANGLRANEKGA
+411 REANGLRENEQGA

-487 ENDLGDYFAAGGE
+487 ENDLGDYFAEGGE
-500 ENINYQNP
+500 KNINYRNP

-541 IPALPTA
+541 ISGLTTA

-555 STIAGAATGTME
+555 STIAGAATGTMAN
-567 SFAGGARQVSPLVT
+567 FAGGSRQVSPLVT
-581 SAATKAEKFAQMA
+581 NAATKAEKFALMA

-760 ELNLQMGKY
+760 ELNLQMEKY
-769 AVEFLAGDEDM
+769 AVEFLAGDEDL

-787 HVQRSAAKKS
+787 HVQRSTAKKS

-844 EGVDAKT
+844 EGVDSKT

-870 AEENATNFA
+870 AAENAANFA

-890 MARIAESYL
+890 MARTAESYL

-927 TATLQAYLNAR
+927 TANLQAYLNAR

-945 TETRQE
+945 AETRQE

-1015 EGERRNAYAGAGENG
+1015 EGERRNAYAGTGENG

-1084 GMREAKQAG
+1084 GMRAAKQAG
-1093 TALGVDVVFVRG
+1093 AELGVDVVFVRG

-1120 VYDAAAKRAVVSATD
+1120 VYDAEAKRAVVSATD

-1208 MNRFRAGATHFTE
+1208 MNRFRAGATQFTE

-1439 KFSLEEKQY
+1439 KFSL
-1448 ARVINEQLLENRDRI
+1448 
-1463 LEIEPVYELT
+1463 
-1473 GGEFAQGDKKL
+1473 
-1484 SDAVME
+1484 
-1490 EFEKFGGEVEREGF
+1490 
-1504 GAIKFSKKRIKNDIM
+1504 
-1519 HGIGRMKAMTF
+1519 
-1530 AAVPSVIQNGVE
+1530 
-1542 IGSEA
+1542 
-1547 NWKGRGYDTYVF
+1547 
-1559 AAPAKF
+1559 
-1565 GETNLL
+1565 
-1571 IGAVVTRDNRENKF
+1571 
-1585 YLHEVVDSEG
+1585 
-1595 NAIKIDRETGE
+1595 
-1606 IKTSSAVADGWASTP
+1606 
-1621 DALSKDRIAQTEGE
+1621 
-1635 VKQRFS
+1635 
-1641 LSEPVE
+1641 SEPVE

-1696 PASTIDPEADSRN
+1696 PASTIDPEEDSRN

-2040 VERILQETRHKAYGY
+2040 VERILQETKHKAYGY

-2146 GLRVIRYTGQKDRIR
+2146 GLRVIRYTGQEDRIR

-2173 QEELQ
+2173 QEDLQ

-2185 RGKELASEREETQP
+2185 RGKELASDREETQP
-2199 EDVLGYADDMGEP
+2199 EDVLGYADDRGEP
-2212 VLSESYFR
+2212 ILSESYFR

-2523 QGEGDKVKGLNKAE
+2523 QGEGDKAKGLNKAE

-2588 EIQRVATELDLN
+2588 EIQRVATDLDLN

-2630 AAVKQYRQL
+2630 AAVKQYRKL

-2761 GKNDFKNSLAEAIE
+2761 GRNDFKNSLAEAIE

-3080 IIGMC
+3080 IIGMS

-3301 DTLTTDQA
+3301 DTLTSDQA

-3319 SSLTDE
+3319 SGLTDE

-3405 AYTYAEVFGVT
+3405 AYIYAEVFGVA

-3555 KALSTVLSEETYDK
+3555 RALSTVLSEETYDK

-3582 WMQYWKK
+3582 WMQYWQK

-3600 GKSISGSKKA
+3600 GKTISGSKKA

-3636 ERDLYKAPW
+3636 ERDLYRAPW

>member
-94 KYAVRNVGAL
+94 KYAVRNVGSL

-227 YLAYSQSMSSDEY
+227 YLAYSQSMSADEY
-240 NKLVSEVYDAYDA
+240 NKLVSEVYDTYDA

-301 IPTDRNTFGYEL
+301 IPEDRNTFGYEL

-377 QALDRYVKNAP
+377 QALDRYAKNAP

-402 SQLETYRQQ
+402 GQLETYRQQ
-411 REANGLRANEKGA
+411 REANGLRANEQAA

-467 RGGGYAGK
+467 HGGGYAGK

-487 ENDLGDYFAAGGE
+487 ENDLGDYFAEGGE
-500 ENINYQNP
+500 KNINYQNP

-541 IPALPTA
+541 ISGLTTA

-555 STIAGAATGTME
+555 STIAGAATGTMAN
-567 SFAGGARQVSPLVT
+567 FAGGSRQVSPLVT
-581 SAATKAEKFAQMA
+581 NAATKAEKFAQMA

-760 ELNLQMGKY
+760 ELNLQMEKY
-769 AVEFLAGDEDM
+769 AVEFLAGDEDL

-879 MTGRMD
+879 RTGRMD

-890 MARIAESYL
+890 MARTAESYL

-927 TATLQAYLNAR
+927 TANLQAYLNAR

-951 PVQEATQDVNV
+951 PVQEAAQGVNT

-1000 TGEQTGGMAAGAAAA
+1000 AGEQTGGMAAGAAAA
-1015 EGERRNAYAGAGENG
+1015 EAERRNTYAGAGENG

-1093 TALGVDVVFVRG
+1093 AKLGVDVVFVRG

-1135 IQYDGGKLAQHELFH
+1135 IQYDGGQLAQHELFH
-1150 VRANKDPALVQQA
+1150 VRANKNPALVQQA

-1198 EEVLADAYAG
+1198 EEVLADAYAS
-1208 MNRFRAGATHFTE
+1208 MNRFRAGATQFTE
-1221 AVQSEVQQSERASE
+1221 TVQGEVQQSERASE

-1240 QETRGSPPA
+1240 QETRGSPEGKFSIQELE
-1249 NVEERSGNP
+1249 NGERIAVIEDGQDEFDRAKPSQYAAIAKRVIKR
-1258 EKGKTFWE
+1258 EFVGKTLPLGSE
-1266 KMRAWKE
+1266 DLAMIPPDAAGEYAYPAQRLITKNANNAKMRASAELNNLLEVSEFSHWARDLKKHPEATLGFDYYTTKFEVGGHLFEGLINIANSEKGRVFYDITKIKE
-1273 GGAPDAAMEPSRT
+1273 IPGT
-1286 LQQAGI
+1286 I
-1292 NELISLSS
+1292 
-1300 MLEKADGK
+1300 EKRA
-1308 SQTMREAIY
+1308 T
-1317 DNLKY
+1317 
-1322 LQDDLIRPMAVGKK
+1322 PMAQSASDS
-1336 GDTLYCVVPART
+1336 GDL
-1348 SMDMPRVVE
+1348 SGE
-1357 MRKTNAGYE
+1357 S
-1366 VEKVS
+1366 VS
-1371 SLSNAAIIKTL
+1371 QN
-1382 EGSDL
+1382 
-1387 LSANVQALDHAIQD
+1387 QAD
-1401 FGYQTKAN
+1401 
-1409 AQLWVR
+1409 
-1415 PEKAKNGVPFADIF
+1415 
-1429 EARDARDFEA
+1429 
-1439 KFSLEEKQY
+1439 
-1448 ARVINEQLLENRDRI
+1448 
-1463 LEIEPVYELT
+1463 
-1473 GGEFAQGDKKL
+1473 
-1484 SDAVME
+1484 
-1490 EFEKFGGEVEREGF
+1490 
-1504 GAIKFSKKRIKNDIM
+1504 
-1519 HGIGRMKAMTF
+1519 
-1530 AAVPSVIQNGVE
+1530 
-1542 IGSEA
+1542 
-1547 NWKGRGYDTYVF
+1547 
-1559 AAPAKF
+1559 
-1565 GETNLL
+1565 
-1571 IGAVVTRDNRENKF
+1571 
-1585 YLHEVVDSEG
+1585 
-1595 NAIKIDRETGE
+1595 
-1606 IKTSSAVADGWASTP
+1606 
-1621 DALSKDRIAQTEGE
+1621 

-1729 VDADA
+1729 VDAEA

-1769 TKTSREIAEQIAQ
+1769 TKTSREIAEQIAK

-1885 YSGTRAED
+1885 YSSMRAED

-1906 QNRGEADKMAMQ
+1906 QNRGDVDKMAMQ

-2121 GFDEAVALLAPAS
+2121 GFDEAVALLAPES
-2134 APADLMARAEDA
+2134 APADLMERAEDA
-2146 GLRVIRYTGQKDRIR
+2146 GLRVIRYTGQEDRIR

-2185 RGKELASEREETQP
+2185 RGKELASDREETQP
-2199 EDVLGYADDMGEP
+2199 EDVLGYADDRGEP
-2212 VLSESYFR
+2212 ILSESYFR

-2317 EAPARATTVAAE
+2317 VAPARATTVAAE

-2588 EIQRVATELDLN
+2588 EIQRVATDLDLN

-2775 LSRSGQRDEKLD
+2775 LSRSGKRDEKLD

-2954 MMSTIA
+2954 TMSTIA

-2974 HEEAMRAAD
+2974 HKEAMRAAD

-3080 IIGMC
+3080 IIGMS

-3111 MFGVDLFDDVP
+3111 MFGTDLFDDVP

-3129 WGNAV
+3129 WGNAA

-3181 GLISPESGEALL
+3181 GLLSPESGEALL

-3254 QANAYWASGLSSLS
+3254 EANAYWASGLSSLS
-3268 TKDTQTWQTLSKDG
+3268 AKDTQTWQTLSKDG

-3301 DTLTTDQA
+3301 DTLTSDQA

-3319 SSLTDE
+3319 SGLTDE

-3352 FETLMD
+3352 FEALMD

-3378 DENLSTNDKN
+3378 DENLSNNDKN

-3477 IKGKKREAIRN
+3477 IKGKKREAIQN

-3582 WMQYWKK
+3582 WMQYWRK

-3636 ERDLYKAPW
+3636 ERDLYRAPW

>member
-1 MPRDAMAEWLAKRN
+1 MARIAIKEWLAQQD
-15 AEKAAQRATPEHG
+15 AEKAKQRATPEHG

-42 QAKKTTTALTG
+42 QSKKALEPFGIRQKQQSSKPTSQKRETTGRLA
-53 VKTGKTEKSSTPV
+53 VK
-66 RQEEGRDAM
+66 
-75 AEWLAARKESKVQQ
+75 EWLEEQDKAKVQQ

-227 YLAYSQSMSSDEY
+227 YLAYSQSMSADEY

-377 QALDRYVKNAP
+377 QALDRYAKNAP

-411 REANGLRANEKGA
+411 REANGLRANEQGA

-487 ENDLGDYFAAGGE
+487 ENDLGDYFAEGGE

-541 IPALPTA
+541 ISGLTTA

-555 STIAGAATGTME
+555 STIAGAATGTMAN
-567 SFAGGARQVSPLVT
+567 FAGGSRQVSPLVT
-581 SAATKAEKFAQMA
+581 NAATKAEKFAQMA

-760 ELNLQMGKY
+760 ELNLQMEKY
-769 AVEFLAGDEDM
+769 AVEFLAGDEDL

-797 WAQAVNEYNTVYR
+797 WAQAMNEYNTVYR

-823 EGKAYRGTDA
+823 DGRVYQGTDA

-927 TATLQAYLNAR
+927 TANLQAYLNAR

-951 PVQEATQDVNV
+951 PVQEAAQGVNT

-1000 TGEQTGGMAAGAAAA
+1000 AGEQTGGMAAGAAAA

-1030 PANRRANLRPED
+1030 TANRRANLRPED

-1078 ESMYDD
+1078 ESMHDD
-1084 GMREAKQAG
+1084 GMRAAKQAG
-1093 TALGVDVVFVRG
+1093 AKLGVDVVFVRG

-1135 IQYDGGKLAQHELFH
+1135 IQYDGGQLAQHELFH
-1150 VRANKDPALVQQA
+1150 VRANKNPALVQQA

-1208 MNRFRAGATHFTE
+1208 MNRFRAGATQFTE

-1240 QETRGSPPA
+1240 QETRGSPEGRFSLAGQKARTA
-1249 NVEERSGNP
+1249 NSQTLQLAEQMEQEGASSEEIWQETGWTRTMDGQSWRFEIDNSEAEYRGGGDAQFREDHADYAEYQDLLQKMFEGTISESEMQRMEQLDDIWSGEYARLRERVESGNATLADVLEHDSLYEAYP
-1258 EKGKTFWE
+1258 ELRNVKVRLESDTGSKN
-1266 KMRAWKE
+1266 
-1273 GGAPDAAMEPSRT
+1273 GSYDPST
-1286 LQQAGI
+1286 NTI
-1292 NELISLSS
+1292 TISEDKPGDSAKVGT
-1300 MLEKADGK
+1300 MLHEI
-1308 SQTMREAIY
+1308 Q
-1317 DNLKY
+1317 
-1322 LQDDLIRPMAVGKK
+1322 
-1336 GDTLYCVVPART
+1336 
-1348 SMDMPRVVE
+1348 
-1357 MRKTNAGYE
+1357 
-1366 VEKVS
+1366 
-1371 SLSNAAIIKTL
+1371 
-1382 EGSDL
+1382 
-1387 LSANVQALDHAIQD
+1387 HAIQQIEGWESGASPEYWAAREYESGD
-1401 FGYQTKAN
+1401 TASDRAQELYSRILTSLDKADQN
-1409 AQLWVR
+1409 KVIRYNELDREMEATFTAD
-1415 PEKAKNGVPFADIF
+1415 PESEAGKRYAKYEAEQDKLYEELYKNEWFRRLLDLQRKMENPQSAYYEMYLNTAGEI
-1429 EARDARDFEA
+1429 EARNVSERYRMAQ
-1439 KFSLEEKQY
+1439 EERRKT
-1448 ARVINEQLLENRDRI
+1448 APKGADENTLFRGGGGISAEINEQYKSELERWDREGRNGNERLILGTTGPILQNLGAENGNIYLNGWKISKIMRTHKEMSLRTFEALPQVLENPSLVLASRAVRTRGANTR
-1463 LEIEPVYELT
+1463 LVM
-1473 GGEFAQGDKKL
+1473 FGDVRAENGK
-1484 SDAVME
+1484 AVQ
-1490 EFEKFGGEVEREGF
+1490 VVL
-1504 GAIKFSKKRIKNDIM
+1504 D
-1519 HGIGRMKAMTF
+1519 
-1530 AAVPSVIQNGVE
+1530 
-1542 IGSEA
+1542 
-1547 NWKGRGYDTYVF
+1547 
-1559 AAPAKF
+1559 
-1565 GETNLL
+1565 LL
-1571 IGAVVTRDNRENKF
+1571 
-1585 YLHEVVDSEG
+1585 
-1595 NAIKIDRETGE
+1595 
-1606 IKTSSAVADGWASTP
+1606 P
-1621 DALSKDRIAQTEGE
+1621 TEGGYRLDGMQK
-1635 VKQRFS
+1635 VNSAYTKDGGRLS
-1641 LSEPVE
+1641 LEDSNV
-1647 RAGNLIAEH
+1647 LY
-1656 NLTQEKLEKAL
+1656 
-1667 EIGAFPSPSIAIVQA
+1667 
-1682 EQGHTNYGDYSVVF
+1682 TN
-1696 PASTIDPEADSRN
+1696 
-1709 RVYGADAW
+1709 
-1717 TPTSSNATVEYR
+1717 
-1729 VDADA
+1729 A
-1734 KRAFE
+1734 KRAAQVL
-1739 RSIRDLSGQVADGIF
+1739 RSLGYRSGSPDGLHKDGYIGSIAYDADGVKISGEKF
-1754 RGDSTL
+1754 
-1760 GKAGIEEET
+1760 
-1769 TKTSREIAEQIAQ
+1769 TS
-1782 YPEVKAAYLA
+1782 
-1792 DKGENISPVYK
+1792 
-1803 DREYDNI
+1803 
-1810 GNAALQRYTD
+1810 
-1820 NVGVQNLARIIVQMY
+1820 
-1835 VGDANSVAQAELQR
+1835 
-1849 VRQAIG
+1849 
-1855 EEYAERFARILDRK
+1855 
-1869 PERKAER
+1869 
-1876 VSEYAENKM
+1876 
-1885 YSGTRAED
+1885 
-1893 FIRHAWEMVQDGG
+1893 
-1906 QNRGEADKMAMQ
+1906 
-1918 DELDRKAPTQKV
+1918 
-1930 AAWAEKRLQDVIG
+1930 VIG
-1943 EGGIYNNEDRY
+1943 
-1954 TSRGDRRSF
+1954 
-1963 EQTHWELN
+1963 
-1971 AENLVRAMAQA
+1971 
-1982 EERGANIMWYDAG
+1982 
-1995 GLLAAATPEYR
+1995 P
-2006 SISEIHADEGR
+2006 
-2017 LQTLEQEAYEGKVM
+2017 LQ
-2031 ELQQSLDNV
+2031 
-2040 VERILQETRHKAYGY
+2040 
-2055 QDESQLIT
+2055 
-2063 EALIKTAQGGDS
+2063 
-2075 LQSIREGMAAEEYDI
+2075 
-2090 DRATAMQIQE
+2090 
-2100 LFQQAKEIPTS
+2100 
-2111 YFEAKPQRVV
+2111 
-2121 GFDEAVALLAPAS
+2121 
-2134 APADLMARAEDA
+2134 
-2146 GLRVIRYTGQKDRIR
+2146 
-2161 VANELPGVKFSV
+2161 KFSV

-2199 EDVLGYADDMGEP
+2199 EDVLGYADDRGEP
-2212 VLSESYFR
+2212 ILSESYFR

-2523 QGEGDKVKGLNKAE
+2523 QGEGDKAKGLNKAE

-2588 EIQRVATELDLN
+2588 EIQRVATDLDLN

-2905 TAEFATGKLRQFQMD
+2905 ALEFSTGKLRQFQMD

-2960 ARAAYLDAIRDGKT
+2960 ARAAYLDALRDGKT

-3080 IIGMC
+3080 IIGMS

-3181 GLISPESGEALL
+3181 GVISPESGEALL

-3425 SKDEVFANMMDAGM
+3425 SKDEAFANMMDAGM

-3477 IKGKKREAIRN
+3477 IKGKKREAIQN

>member
-94 KYAVRNVGAL
+94 KYAVRNVGSL

-167 RVRGESL
+167 RIRGESI

-184 NQTAEQHGQTIRQE
+184 NQTPEQHGQTIRQE

-205 GESGTDAAAAKEK
+205 GESGTDAASAKEK

-227 YLAYSQSMSSDEY
+227 YLAYSQSMSADEY

-377 QALDRYVKNAP
+377 QVLDRYAKNAP

-487 ENDLGDYFAAGGE
+487 ENDLGDYFAEGGE

-541 IPALPTA
+541 ISGLTTA

-555 STIAGAATGTME
+555 STIAGAATGTMAN
-567 SFAGGARQVSPLVT
+567 FAGGSRQVSPLVT

-695 ALDYALTGEADLSWD
+695 ALDYALTGEANLSWD

-760 ELNLQMGKY
+760 ELNLQMEKY
-769 AVEFLAGDEDM
+769 AVEFLAGDEDL

-810 NLVDAEAYWAKTG
+810 NLVDAEAYWSKTG
-823 EGKAYRGTDA
+823 AGKAYRGTDA

-851 FSAETLEE
+851 FSEETLEE

-870 AEENATNFA
+870 AEENAANFA

-890 MARIAESYL
+890 MARTAESYL

-927 TATLQAYLNAR
+927 TANLQAYLNAR

-945 TETRQE
+945 TETEQE
-951 PVQEATQDVNV
+951 TVQEAAQGVNT
-962 IRAEAENNAAV
+962 IRAEAETNAAV

-1084 GMREAKQAG
+1084 GMRAAKQAG
-1093 TALGVDVVFVRG
+1093 AELGVDVVFVRG

-1120 VYDAAAKRAVVSATD
+1120 VYDAAVKRAVVSATD
-1135 IQYDGGKLAQHELFH
+1135 IQYDGGQLAQHELFH
-1150 VRANKDPALVQQA
+1150 VRGNKDPALVQQA

-1208 MNRFRAGATHFTE
+1208 MNRFRAGATQFTE

-1240 QETRGSPPA
+1240 QETRGSPEGRFSLAGQKARTA
-1249 NVEERSGNP
+1249 NSQTLQLAEQMEQEGASSEEIWQETGWTRTMDGQSWRFEIDNSEAEYRGGGDAQFREDHADYAEYQDLLQKMFEGTISESEMQRMEKLDDIWSGEYARLRERVESGNATLADVLEHDSLYEAYP
-1258 EKGKTFWE
+1258 ELRNVKVRLESDTGSKN
-1266 KMRAWKE
+1266 
-1273 GGAPDAAMEPSRT
+1273 GSYDPST
-1286 LQQAGI
+1286 NTI
-1292 NELISLSS
+1292 TISEDKPGDSAKVGT
-1300 MLEKADGK
+1300 MLHEI
-1308 SQTMREAIY
+1308 Q
-1317 DNLKY
+1317 
-1322 LQDDLIRPMAVGKK
+1322 
-1336 GDTLYCVVPART
+1336 
-1348 SMDMPRVVE
+1348 
-1357 MRKTNAGYE
+1357 
-1366 VEKVS
+1366 
-1371 SLSNAAIIKTL
+1371 
-1382 EGSDL
+1382 
-1387 LSANVQALDHAIQD
+1387 HAIQQIEGWESGASPEYWAAREYESGD
-1401 FGYQTKAN
+1401 TASDRAQELYSRILTSLDKADQN
-1409 AQLWVR
+1409 KVIRYNELDREMEATFTAD
-1415 PEKAKNGVPFADIF
+1415 PESEAGKRYAKYEAEQDKLYEELYKNEWFRRLLDLQRKMENPQPAYYEMYLNTAGEI
-1429 EARDARDFEA
+1429 EARNVSERYRMAQ
-1439 KFSLEEKQY
+1439 EERRKT
-1448 ARVINEQLLENRDRI
+1448 APKGADENTLFRGGGGISAEINEQYKSDLERWDRGGRNGNERLILGTTGPVLQNLGAEDGNIYLNGWKISKIMRTHKEMSLQTIEALPQVLENPAIVLASRAVDTENANTR
-1463 LEIEPVYELT
+1463 LVM
-1473 GGEFAQGDKKL
+1473 FGDVRAENGK
-1484 SDAVME
+1484 AVQ
-1490 EFEKFGGEVEREGF
+1490 VVL
-1504 GAIKFSKKRIKNDIM
+1504 D
-1519 HGIGRMKAMTF
+1519 
-1530 AAVPSVIQNGVE
+1530 
-1542 IGSEA
+1542 
-1547 NWKGRGYDTYVF
+1547 
-1559 AAPAKF
+1559 
-1565 GETNLL
+1565 LL
-1571 IGAVVTRDNRENKF
+1571 
-1585 YLHEVVDSEG
+1585 
-1595 NAIKIDRETGE
+1595 
-1606 IKTSSAVADGWASTP
+1606 P
-1621 DALSKDRIAQTEGE
+1621 TEGGY
-1635 VKQRFS
+1635 RFEGMQKVNSAYTKDGGRLS
-1641 LSEPVE
+1641 LE
-1647 RAGNLIAEH
+1647 
-1656 NLTQEKLEKAL
+1656 
-1667 EIGAFPSPSIAIVQA
+1667 
-1682 EQGHTNYGDYSVVF
+1682 
-1696 PASTIDPEADSRN
+1696 DSN
-1709 RVYGADAW
+1709 VLY
-1717 TPTSSNATVEYR
+1717 T
-1729 VDADA
+1729 DA
-1734 KRAFE
+1734 KRAAQVL
-1739 RSIRDLSGQVADGIF
+1739 RSLGYRSGSPDGSHKDGYIGSIAYDADGVKISGEKF
-1754 RGDSTL
+1754 
-1760 GKAGIEEET
+1760 
-1769 TKTSREIAEQIAQ
+1769 TS
-1782 YPEVKAAYLA
+1782 
-1792 DKGENISPVYK
+1792 
-1803 DREYDNI
+1803 
-1810 GNAALQRYTD
+1810 
-1820 NVGVQNLARIIVQMY
+1820 
-1835 VGDANSVAQAELQR
+1835 
-1849 VRQAIG
+1849 
-1855 EEYAERFARILDRK
+1855 
-1869 PERKAER
+1869 
-1876 VSEYAENKM
+1876 
-1885 YSGTRAED
+1885 
-1893 FIRHAWEMVQDGG
+1893 
-1906 QNRGEADKMAMQ
+1906 
-1918 DELDRKAPTQKV
+1918 
-1930 AAWAEKRLQDVIG
+1930 VIG
-1943 EGGIYNNEDRY
+1943 
-1954 TSRGDRRSF
+1954 
-1963 EQTHWELN
+1963 
-1971 AENLVRAMAQA
+1971 
-1982 EERGANIMWYDAG
+1982 
-1995 GLLAAATPEYR
+1995 P
-2006 SISEIHADEGR
+2006 
-2017 LQTLEQEAYEGKVM
+2017 LQ
-2031 ELQQSLDNV
+2031 
-2040 VERILQETRHKAYGY
+2040 
-2055 QDESQLIT
+2055 
-2063 EALIKTAQGGDS
+2063 
-2075 LQSIREGMAAEEYDI
+2075 
-2090 DRATAMQIQE
+2090 
-2100 LFQQAKEIPTS
+2100 
-2111 YFEAKPQRVV
+2111 
-2121 GFDEAVALLAPAS
+2121 
-2134 APADLMARAEDA
+2134 
-2146 GLRVIRYTGQKDRIR
+2146 
-2161 VANELPGVKFSV
+2161 KFSV
-2173 QEELQ
+2173 QEDLQ

-2185 RGKELASEREETQP
+2185 RGKELASDREETQP
-2199 EDVLGYADDMGEP
+2199 EDVLGYADDRGEP

-3080 IIGMC
+3080 IIGMS

-3111 MFGVDLFDDVP
+3111 MFGTDLFDDVP

-3301 DTLTTDQA
+3301 DTLTSDQA

-3319 SSLTDE
+3319 SGLTDE

-3367 QFYNKLMQADG
+3367 QFNNKLMQADG

-3405 AYTYAEVFGVT
+3405 AYIYAEVFGVA

-3555 KALSTVLSEETYDK
+3555 RALSTVLSEETYDK

-3582 WMQYWKK
+3582 WMQYWQK

-3636 ERDLYKAPW
+3636 ERDLYRAPW

>member
-94 KYAVRNVGAL
+94 KYAVRNVGSL

-122 GLGVDAGIRQGYQAR
+122 GMGVDAGIQQGYR
-137 VPVRGGSQLQQQA
+137 PKLPVRTGSQLQQQA

-205 GESGTDAAAAKEK
+205 GESGTDAAVAKEK

-227 YLAYSQSMSSDEY
+227 YLAYSQSMSADEY
-240 NKLVSEVYDAYDA
+240 NKLVSEVYDTYDA

-377 QALDRYVKNAP
+377 QALDRYAKNAP

-487 ENDLGDYFAAGGE
+487 ENDLGDYFAEGGE

-541 IPALPTA
+541 ISGLTTA
-548 ALEMAAA
+548 ALEMAASA
-555 STIAGAATGTME
+555 TIAGAATGTMAN
-567 SFAGGARQVSPLVT
+567 FAGAGRQISPLVT

-594 KQGSNIVTSSF
+594 KRGSNIVTSSF

-656 TELVYKMTNNE
+656 TEFCYKLFKNE
-667 TIRKIV
+667 TIRKII
-673 SSAAFDRIGEG
+673 SSEFFDRIGEG

-760 ELNLQMGKY
+760 ELNLQMEKY
-769 AVEFLAGDEDM
+769 AVEFLAGDEDL

-787 HVQRSAAKKS
+787 HVQRSTAKKS

-851 FSAETLEE
+851 FSEETLEE

-870 AEENATNFA
+870 AEENAKNFA

-890 MARIAESYL
+890 MARTAESYL

-927 TATLQAYLNAR
+927 TANLQAYLNAR
-938 YGEGTPQ
+938 YGEGTPKA
-945 TETRQE
+945 ETRQE
-951 PVQEATQDVNV
+951 PVQEAAQGVNT

-1000 TGEQTGGMAAGAAAA
+1000 AGEQTGGMAAGAAAA
-1015 EGERRNAYAGAGENG
+1015 EAERRNTYAGAGENG

-1093 TALGVDVVFVRG
+1093 AELGVDVVFVRG

-1120 VYDAAAKRAVVSATD
+1120 VYDAAAKRAVVSTTD

-1208 MNRFRAGATHFTE
+1208 MNRFRAGATQFAE

-1240 QETRGSPPA
+1240 QETRGSPEGRFSLAGQKARTA
-1249 NVEERSGNP
+1249 NSQTLQIAEQMEQEGASREEIWQETGWTRTMDGKNWRFEIDNSEAEYRGGGDAQFREAHADYAEYQDLLQKMFEGTISESEMQRMEQLDDIWSGEYARMRERVESGNATLADVLQHDSLYEAYP
-1258 EKGKTFWE
+1258 ELRDVKVRLESDTGSKN
-1266 KMRAWKE
+1266 
-1273 GGAPDAAMEPSRT
+1273 GSYDPRT
-1286 LQQAGI
+1286 NTI
-1292 NELISLSS
+1292 TISEDKPGDSAKVGT
-1300 MLEKADGK
+1300 MLHEI
-1308 SQTMREAIY
+1308 Q
-1317 DNLKY
+1317 
-1322 LQDDLIRPMAVGKK
+1322 
-1336 GDTLYCVVPART
+1336 
-1348 SMDMPRVVE
+1348 
-1357 MRKTNAGYE
+1357 
-1366 VEKVS
+1366 
-1371 SLSNAAIIKTL
+1371 
-1382 EGSDL
+1382 
-1387 LSANVQALDHAIQD
+1387 HAIQQIEGWESGASPEYWAAREYESGD
-1401 FGYQTKAN
+1401 TASDRAQELYSRILNSLDKADQN
-1409 AQLWVR
+1409 KVIRYNELDREMEATFSAD
-1415 PEKAKNGVPFADIF
+1415 PESEAGKRYAKYEAEQDKLYEELYKNEWFRRLLDLQRQMENPQSAYYEMYLNTAGEI
-1429 EARDARDFEA
+1429 EARNVSERYRMAQ
-1439 KFSLEEKQY
+1439 EERRKT
-1448 ARVINEQLLENRDRI
+1448 APKGADENTLFRGGGGISAEINEQYKSELERWDREGRNGNERLILGTTGPILQNLGAENGNIYLNGWKISKIMHTHKEMSMQTFEALPQVLENPSLVLASRAVRTRGANTR
-1463 LEIEPVYELT
+1463 LVM
-1473 GGEFAQGDKKL
+1473 FGDVRAENGK
-1484 SDAVME
+1484 AVQ
-1490 EFEKFGGEVEREGF
+1490 VVL
-1504 GAIKFSKKRIKNDIM
+1504 D
-1519 HGIGRMKAMTF
+1519 
-1530 AAVPSVIQNGVE
+1530 
-1542 IGSEA
+1542 
-1547 NWKGRGYDTYVF
+1547 
-1559 AAPAKF
+1559 
-1565 GETNLL
+1565 LL
-1571 IGAVVTRDNRENKF
+1571 
-1585 YLHEVVDSEG
+1585 
-1595 NAIKIDRETGE
+1595 
-1606 IKTSSAVADGWASTP
+1606 P
-1621 DALSKDRIAQTEGE
+1621 TEGGYRLDGMQK
-1635 VKQRFS
+1635 VNSAYTKDGGRLS
-1641 LSEPVE
+1641 LE
-1647 RAGNLIAEH
+1647 
-1656 NLTQEKLEKAL
+1656 
-1667 EIGAFPSPSIAIVQA
+1667 
-1682 EQGHTNYGDYSVVF
+1682 
-1696 PASTIDPEADSRN
+1696 DSD
-1709 RVYGADAW
+1709 VLY
-1717 TPTSSNATVEYR
+1717 T
-1729 VDADA
+1729 DA
-1734 KRAFE
+1734 KRAAQVL
-1739 RSIRDLSGQVADGIF
+1739 RSLGYRSGSPDGLHKDGYIGSIAYDDDGVKISGEKF
-1754 RGDSTL
+1754 
-1760 GKAGIEEET
+1760 
-1769 TKTSREIAEQIAQ
+1769 TS
-1782 YPEVKAAYLA
+1782 
-1792 DKGENISPVYK
+1792 
-1803 DREYDNI
+1803 
-1810 GNAALQRYTD
+1810 
-1820 NVGVQNLARIIVQMY
+1820 
-1835 VGDANSVAQAELQR
+1835 
-1849 VRQAIG
+1849 
-1855 EEYAERFARILDRK
+1855 
-1869 PERKAER
+1869 
-1876 VSEYAENKM
+1876 
-1885 YSGTRAED
+1885 
-1893 FIRHAWEMVQDGG
+1893 
-1906 QNRGEADKMAMQ
+1906 
-1918 DELDRKAPTQKV
+1918 
-1930 AAWAEKRLQDVIG
+1930 VIG
-1943 EGGIYNNEDRY
+1943 
-1954 TSRGDRRSF
+1954 
-1963 EQTHWELN
+1963 
-1971 AENLVRAMAQA
+1971 
-1982 EERGANIMWYDAG
+1982 
-1995 GLLAAATPEYR
+1995 P
-2006 SISEIHADEGR
+2006 
-2017 LQTLEQEAYEGKVM
+2017 LQ
-2031 ELQQSLDNV
+2031 
-2040 VERILQETRHKAYGY
+2040 
-2055 QDESQLIT
+2055 
-2063 EALIKTAQGGDS
+2063 
-2075 LQSIREGMAAEEYDI
+2075 
-2090 DRATAMQIQE
+2090 
-2100 LFQQAKEIPTS
+2100 
-2111 YFEAKPQRVV
+2111 
-2121 GFDEAVALLAPAS
+2121 
-2134 APADLMARAEDA
+2134 
-2146 GLRVIRYTGQKDRIR
+2146 
-2161 VANELPGVKFSV
+2161 KFSV

-2185 RGKELASEREETQP
+2185 RGKELASDREETQP

-2523 QGEGDKVKGLNKAE
+2523 QGEGDKAKGLNKAE

-2588 EIQRVATELDLN
+2588 EIQRVATDLDLN

-2905 TAEFATGKLRQFQMD
+2905 ALEFSTGKLRQFQMD

-2927 KGVDYISNTFADS
+2927 KGVDYIYNTFADS

-2960 ARAAYLDAIRDGKT
+2960 ARAAYLDALRDGKT

-3080 IIGMC
+3080 IIGMS

-3181 GLISPESGEALL
+3181 GVISPESGEALL

-3425 SKDEVFANMMDAGM
+3425 SKDEAFANMMDAGM

-3477 IKGKKREAIRN
+3477 IKGKKREAIQN

>member
-75 AEWLAARKESKVQQ
+75 AEWLAARKESKVQK
-89 IAEQG
+89 IDEQG

-184 NQTAEQHGQTIRQE
+184 NQTPEQHGQTIRQE

-227 YLAYSQSMSSDEY
+227 YLAYSQSMSADEY

-367 MTQEQYDRYM
+367 MTKEQYDRYM
-377 QALDRYVKNAP
+377 QVLDRYAKNAP

-411 REANGLRANEKGA
+411 REANGLSANEKGA

-487 ENDLGDYFAAGGE
+487 ENDLGDYFAEGGE
-500 ENINYQNP
+500 ENINYRNP

-541 IPALPTA
+541 ISGLTTA

-555 STIAGAATGTME
+555 STIAGAATGTMAN
-567 SFAGGARQVSPLVT
+567 FAGGSRQVSPLVT
-581 SAATKAEKFAQMA
+581 NAATKAEKFAQMA

-760 ELNLQMGKY
+760 ELNLQMEKY
-769 AVEFLAGDEDM
+769 AVEFLAGDEDL

-797 WAQAVNEYNTVYR
+797 WAQAMNEYNTVYR

-844 EGVDAKT
+844 EGVDSKT

-870 AEENATNFA
+870 AEENAANFA

-890 MARIAESYL
+890 MARTAESYL

-927 TATLQAYLNAR
+927 TANLQAYLNAR

-951 PVQEATQDVNV
+951 PVQEAAQGVNT

-1000 TGEQTGGMAAGAAAA
+1000 AGEQTGGMAAGAAAA
-1015 EGERRNAYAGAGENG
+1015 EAERRNTYAGAGENG

-1093 TALGVDVVFVRG
+1093 AKLGVDVVFVRG

-1135 IQYDGGKLAQHELFH
+1135 IQYDGGQLAQHELFH
-1150 VRANKDPALVQQA
+1150 VRANSDPALVQQA

-1208 MNRFRAGATHFTE
+1208 MNRFRAGATQFAET
-1221 AVQSEVQQSERASE
+1221 VQSEVQQSERASE

-1240 QETRGSPPA
+1240 QETRGSPEGRFSLAGQKARTA
-1249 NVEERSGNP
+1249 NSKTLQLAEQMEQEGASREEIWQETGWTRSMDGQSWRFEIDNSEAEYRGGGDAQFRENHADYAEYQDLLQKMFEGTISESEMQRMEQLDDIWSGEYARLRERVESGNATLADVLEHDSLYEAYP
-1258 EKGKTFWE
+1258 ELRNVKVRLESDTGSKN
-1266 KMRAWKE
+1266 
-1273 GGAPDAAMEPSRT
+1273 GSYDPST
-1286 LQQAGI
+1286 NTI
-1292 NELISLSS
+1292 TISEDKPGDSAKVGT
-1300 MLEKADGK
+1300 MLHEI
-1308 SQTMREAIY
+1308 Q
-1317 DNLKY
+1317 
-1322 LQDDLIRPMAVGKK
+1322 
-1336 GDTLYCVVPART
+1336 
-1348 SMDMPRVVE
+1348 
-1357 MRKTNAGYE
+1357 
-1366 VEKVS
+1366 
-1371 SLSNAAIIKTL
+1371 
-1382 EGSDL
+1382 
-1387 LSANVQALDHAIQD
+1387 HAIQQIEVWESGASPEYWAAREYESGD
-1401 FGYQTKAN
+1401 TASDRAQELYSRILNSLDKADQN
-1409 AQLWVR
+1409 KVIRYNELDREMEATFTAD
-1415 PEKAKNGVPFADIF
+1415 PESEAGKRYAKYEAEQDKLYEELYKNEWFRRLLDLQRKMEDPQSAYYEMYLNTAGEI
-1429 EARDARDFEA
+1429 EARNVSERYRMAQ
-1439 KFSLEEKQY
+1439 EERRKT
-1448 ARVINEQLLENRDRI
+1448 APKGADENTLFRGGGGISAEINEQYKSELERWDREGRNGNERLILGTTGPILQNLGAENGNIYLNGWKISKIMHTHKEMSMQTFEALPQVLENPSLVLASRAVRTRGANTR
-1463 LEIEPVYELT
+1463 LVM
-1473 GGEFAQGDKKL
+1473 FGDVRAENGK
-1484 SDAVME
+1484 AVQ
-1490 EFEKFGGEVEREGF
+1490 VVL
-1504 GAIKFSKKRIKNDIM
+1504 D
-1519 HGIGRMKAMTF
+1519 
-1530 AAVPSVIQNGVE
+1530 
-1542 IGSEA
+1542 
-1547 NWKGRGYDTYVF
+1547 
-1559 AAPAKF
+1559 
-1565 GETNLL
+1565 LL
-1571 IGAVVTRDNRENKF
+1571 
-1585 YLHEVVDSEG
+1585 
-1595 NAIKIDRETGE
+1595 
-1606 IKTSSAVADGWASTP
+1606 P
-1621 DALSKDRIAQTEGE
+1621 TEGGYRLDGMQK
-1635 VKQRFS
+1635 VNSAYTKDGGRLS
-1641 LSEPVE
+1641 LE
-1647 RAGNLIAEH
+1647 
-1656 NLTQEKLEKAL
+1656 
-1667 EIGAFPSPSIAIVQA
+1667 
-1682 EQGHTNYGDYSVVF
+1682 
-1696 PASTIDPEADSRN
+1696 DSD
-1709 RVYGADAW
+1709 VLY
-1717 TPTSSNATVEYR
+1717 T
-1729 VDADA
+1729 DA
-1734 KRAFE
+1734 KRAAQVL
-1739 RSIRDLSGQVADGIF
+1739 RSLGYRSGSPDGLHKDGYIGSIAYDDDGVKISGEKF
-1754 RGDSTL
+1754 
-1760 GKAGIEEET
+1760 
-1769 TKTSREIAEQIAQ
+1769 TS
-1782 YPEVKAAYLA
+1782 
-1792 DKGENISPVYK
+1792 
-1803 DREYDNI
+1803 
-1810 GNAALQRYTD
+1810 
-1820 NVGVQNLARIIVQMY
+1820 
-1835 VGDANSVAQAELQR
+1835 
-1849 VRQAIG
+1849 
-1855 EEYAERFARILDRK
+1855 
-1869 PERKAER
+1869 
-1876 VSEYAENKM
+1876 
-1885 YSGTRAED
+1885 
-1893 FIRHAWEMVQDGG
+1893 
-1906 QNRGEADKMAMQ
+1906 
-1918 DELDRKAPTQKV
+1918 
-1930 AAWAEKRLQDVIG
+1930 VIG
-1943 EGGIYNNEDRY
+1943 
-1954 TSRGDRRSF
+1954 
-1963 EQTHWELN
+1963 
-1971 AENLVRAMAQA
+1971 
-1982 EERGANIMWYDAG
+1982 
-1995 GLLAAATPEYR
+1995 P
-2006 SISEIHADEGR
+2006 
-2017 LQTLEQEAYEGKVM
+2017 LQ
-2031 ELQQSLDNV
+2031 
-2040 VERILQETRHKAYGY
+2040 
-2055 QDESQLIT
+2055 
-2063 EALIKTAQGGDS
+2063 
-2075 LQSIREGMAAEEYDI
+2075 
-2090 DRATAMQIQE
+2090 
-2100 LFQQAKEIPTS
+2100 
-2111 YFEAKPQRVV
+2111 
-2121 GFDEAVALLAPAS
+2121 
-2134 APADLMARAEDA
+2134 
-2146 GLRVIRYTGQKDRIR
+2146 
-2161 VANELPGVKFSV
+2161 KFSV

-2185 RGKELASEREETQP
+2185 RGKELASDREETQP

-2523 QGEGDKVKGLNKAE
+2523 QGEGDKAKGLNKAE

-2588 EIQRVATELDLN
+2588 EIQRVATDLDLN

-2954 MMSTIA
+2954 TMSTIA

-2974 HEEAMRAAD
+2974 HEEAMRSAD

-3080 IIGMC
+3080 IIGMS

-3104 LNKASNA
+3104 FNKASNA

-3129 WGNAV
+3129 WGNAA

-3181 GLISPESGEALL
+3181 GLLSPESGEALL

-3268 TKDTQTWQTLSKDG
+3268 AKDTQTWQTLSKDG

-3301 DTLTTDQA
+3301 DTLTSDQA

-3319 SSLTDE
+3319 SGLTDE

-3425 SKDEVFANMMDAGM
+3425 SKDEAFANMMDAGM

-3465 ASEFAYWLDQHN
+3465 ASEFAYWIDQHN
-3477 IKGKKREAIRN
+3477 IKGKKREAIQN

-3582 WMQYWKK
+3582 WMQYWRK

-3636 ERDLYKAPW
+3636 ERDLYRAPW

>member
-15 AEKAAQRATPEHG
+15 AEKAAQRATPGHG

-42 QAKKTTTALTG
+42 QARKTTTALTG

-94 KYAVRNVGAL
+94 KYAVRNVGSL

-167 RVRGESL
+167 RSRGESL

-227 YLAYSQSMSSDEY
+227 YLAYSQSMSANEY

-286 AGKAQQNAMLAAAGG
+286 AGKAQQDAMLAAAGG
-301 IPTDRNTFGYEL
+301 IPEDRNTFGYEL

-367 MTQEQYDRYM
+367 MTQAQYDRYM
-377 QALDRYVKNAP
+377 QALDRYAKNAP

-402 SQLETYRQQ
+402 GQLETYRQQ
-411 REANGLRANEKGA
+411 REANGLRANEQAA

-467 RGGGYAGK
+467 HGGGYAGK
-475 ALGSLLNGFGAF
+475 ALGSLLNGLGAF
-487 ENDLGDYFAAGGE
+487 ENDLGDYFAEGGE
-500 ENINYQNP
+500 KNINYQNP

-541 IPALPTA
+541 ISGLTTA
-548 ALEMAAA
+548 ALEMAAS
-555 STIAGAATGTME
+555 STIAGAATGTMAN
-567 SFAGGARQVSPLVT
+567 FAGGSRQVSPLVT
-581 SAATKAEKFAQMA
+581 NAATKAEKFAQMA

-760 ELNLQMGKY
+760 ELNLQMEKY
-769 AVEFLAGDEDM
+769 AVEFLAGDEDL

-787 HVQRSAAKKS
+787 HVQRSEAKKS

-844 EGVDAKT
+844 EGVDSKT

-859 NVRQIRQAWDS
+859 NVRQIRKAWDS
-870 AEENATNFA
+870 AEENAANFA

-890 MARIAESYL
+890 MARTAESYL

-927 TATLQAYLNAR
+927 TANLQAYLNAR

-945 TETRQE
+945 AETQQE
-951 PVQEATQDVNV
+951 TVQEAAQGVNT

-1015 EGERRNAYAGAGENG
+1015 EGERRNTYAGAGENG

-1084 GMREAKQAG
+1084 GMRAAKQAG
-1093 TALGVDVVFVRG
+1093 AELGVDVVFVRG

-1135 IQYDGGKLAQHELFH
+1135 IQYDGGQLAQHELFH

-1193 MEDVY
+1193 MENVY

-1208 MNRFRAGATHFTE
+1208 MNRFRAGATQFTE
-1221 AVQSEVQQSERASE
+1221 TVQGEVQQSERASE

-1240 QETRGSPPA
+1240 QETRGSPEGRFSIQELE
-1249 NVEERSGNP
+1249 NGERIAVIEDGQDEFDRAKPSQYAAIAKRVIKR
-1258 EKGKTFWE
+1258 EFVGKTLPLGSE
-1266 KMRAWKE
+1266 DLAMIPPDAAGEYAYPAQRLITKNANNAKMRASAELNNLLEVSEFSHWARDLKKHPEATLGFDYYTTKFEVGGHLFEGLINIANSEKGRVFYDITKIKE
-1273 GGAPDAAMEPSRT
+1273 IPGT
-1286 LQQAGI
+1286 I
-1292 NELISLSS
+1292 
-1300 MLEKADGK
+1300 EKRA
-1308 SQTMREAIY
+1308 T
-1317 DNLKY
+1317 
-1322 LQDDLIRPMAVGKK
+1322 PMAQSASDS
-1336 GDTLYCVVPART
+1336 GDL
-1348 SMDMPRVVE
+1348 SGE
-1357 MRKTNAGYE
+1357 S
-1366 VEKVS
+1366 VS
-1371 SLSNAAIIKTL
+1371 QN
-1382 EGSDL
+1382 
-1387 LSANVQALDHAIQD
+1387 QAD
-1401 FGYQTKAN
+1401 
-1409 AQLWVR
+1409 
-1415 PEKAKNGVPFADIF
+1415 
-1429 EARDARDFEA
+1429 
-1439 KFSLEEKQY
+1439 
-1448 ARVINEQLLENRDRI
+1448 
-1463 LEIEPVYELT
+1463 
-1473 GGEFAQGDKKL
+1473 
-1484 SDAVME
+1484 
-1490 EFEKFGGEVEREGF
+1490 
-1504 GAIKFSKKRIKNDIM
+1504 
-1519 HGIGRMKAMTF
+1519 
-1530 AAVPSVIQNGVE
+1530 
-1542 IGSEA
+1542 
-1547 NWKGRGYDTYVF
+1547 
-1559 AAPAKF
+1559 
-1565 GETNLL
+1565 
-1571 IGAVVTRDNRENKF
+1571 
-1585 YLHEVVDSEG
+1585 
-1595 NAIKIDRETGE
+1595 
-1606 IKTSSAVADGWASTP
+1606 
-1621 DALSKDRIAQTEGE
+1621 

-1729 VDADA
+1729 VDAEA

-1769 TKTSREIAEQIAQ
+1769 TKTSREIAEQIAK

-1906 QNRGEADKMAMQ
+1906 QNRGDVDKMAMQ

-1963 EQTHWELN
+1963 EKTHWELN

-2040 VERILQETRHKAYGY
+2040 VERILRETKHKAYGY

-2100 LFQQAKEIPTS
+2100 VFRQAKEIPTS

-2146 GLRVIRYTGQKDRIR
+2146 GLRVIRYTGQEDRVR

-2185 RGKELASEREETQP
+2185 RGKELASDREETQP
-2199 EDVLGYADDMGEP
+2199 EEVLGYADDRGEP
-2212 VLSESYFR
+2212 ILSESYFR

-2225 QTNAMPQGFVWG
+2225 QMNAMPQGFVWG

-2329 GVAKDS
+2329 GVAKDR

-2446 KAMELLPDELEL
+2446 KAMELLPDDLEL

-2588 EIQRVATELDLN
+2588 EIQRVATDLDLN

-2617 DGIKGEIDEKKCA
+2617 DGLKGEIDEKKCA

-2927 KGVDYISNTFADS
+2927 RGVDYISNTFADS

-2954 MMSTIA
+2954 TMSTIA

-3080 IIGMC
+3080 IIGMS

-3104 LNKASNA
+3104 FNKASNA
-3111 MFGVDLFDDVP
+3111 MFGVDLFDNVP

-3181 GLISPESGEALL
+3181 GLLSPESGEALL

-3254 QANAYWASGLSSLS
+3254 EANAYWASGLSSLS
-3268 TKDTQTWQTLSKDG
+3268 AKDTQTWQTLSKDG

-3301 DTLTTDQA
+3301 DTLTSDQA

-3319 SSLTDE
+3319 SGLTDE

-3477 IKGKKREAIRN
+3477 IKGKKREAIQN

-3582 WMQYWKK
+3582 WMQYWRK

-3636 ERDLYKAPW
+3636 ERDLYRAPW